1 MRKKAMKLIS
11 VMLAIFMAFAAV
23 PLSGLAGIDLP
34 IFRASAVEETETE
47 ISGKLGTKLTWS
59 IDKASKT
66 LTIDNKGQMISFST
80 TEAPWKNYK
89 SYFDAVVINDGC
101 ANVGAGA
108 FSGCENIVSVDLPSS
123 ISTIDDSAFYC
134 CGLKTIE
141 IPYGVTSIEVSS
153 FYGCRQLTTVDL
165 PESVK
170 TIGYDAFGGCSSLE
184 RVVIPDS
191 VTNMDNSVFSGCTAL
206 SEVSMG
212 SGITTIWNNAFAG
225 CTNLS
230 TIIIPYNCTRIRGS
244 AFAGCSNLSKI
255 YIYNKGCSIDQDA
268 IPITA
273 TIYGF
278 TGSSAESFATKYGY
292 NFVSIDTPCEHEY
305 SNDCD
310 NSCNKCGEIRD
321 AAHSFGGWTV
331 EREATCSQT
340 GLQIRTCSVCG
351 AVEREALPLIDH
363 TDANDDGICD
373 ICKKQFAL
381 RYPKN
386 GVCGPKLTW
395 TLDDDGVLTIEG
407 TGEMYDFYNGD
418 SILVSDDLRNPIETS
433 TRSYT
438 ESDDALGP
446 NVPGPTAPWPN
457 EPSTKSDTTNGDSSE
472 TSRPDSDFI
481 YTRTPNV
488 ITHPYYSDYD
498 NTNQQESTT
507 VRQREEE
514 TTAPRPES
522 TTAPARLRAAA
533 KRDYSVD
540 ETKYVADVTEPTI
553 APDGYVCVFRWNLHF
568 DDIKKVVIGDGVTNI
583 SVAAFKNCKQ
593 LSEVKIADS
602 VKYIGQEA
610 FYGCSSL
617 KEISIPKNVESI
629 GYRAFG
635 SCELLSTLDYDAV
648 NGLCGYYWDDNVNWF
663 DNNTVIKTLYIG
675 SDVKKIPKIKSIQ
688 TAIFKDGVTKIP
700 NGAFYGFV
708 KLTTVSL
715 PETLTEIGVQAFYNC
730 KSIRE
735 ITIPAGVAYIDYNAF
750 ENCDSLEVLNFN
762 AFNCAYYRRYGQDN
776 VFCNSP
782 VKTLNVGNAVNTL
795 PHIAT
800 LEKVTF
806 AEGTAKVPDDLF
818 ESCSNL
824 VTVNLPSTIT
834 EIGSGAF
841 ANCIS
846 LTNIAIPK
854 DVNYIGNGAFSNCSA
869 LTNVDI
875 PTALTE
881 IGERAFEGCTSL
893 ENINIPT
900 NVTKICDMAF
910 RGCSAVKEL
919 AIPERVTYVGYEA
932 FGNCSSLATVNFNAE
947 NCSKIYKNAFMGCP
961 VEMLNIGKVYG
972 AIPRIV
978 TIKTVT
984 FADGAVK
991 VPDDAFSHCADLTAI
1006 NLPDSIESIGAHSFE
1021 YCERL
1026 QTIDL
1031 PKDLEV
1037 IGEKAFFACYNLR
1050 NAKLPS
1056 SLTRIE
1062 NGVFDNCTSLSDIAI
1077 PNSVEYIG
1085 DYAFYGCVAAPSV
1098 NIPAKVSY
1106 IGNGAFGSCNAL
1118 KSVSFDPSA
1127 KIDTIGAYTFGLCP
1141 NIETMIL
1148 PQSVKNIKWR
1158 AFYKCSGLKEINLSS
1173 VETIQEDAFLGCSS
1187 LTELTIPASVKS
1199 IGAAAFDGC
1208 SSVEVINYNAEDCEN
1223 SSSSYNMF
1231 ANCTAVKTV
1240 NIGSTVKSIP
1250 AYTFSGCSNLE
1261 RAYFPDIA
1269 VQIDPLAFFGCG
1281 NVAIVCLNGS
1291 YANVYAIQN
1300 GIKYILEDGVND
1312 TAFEIRN
1319 GMLLGYSGS
1328 AQNIVLPSDLNSVGI
1343 GAFDGNSVV
1352 RSIEIPYNISKIY
1365 SNAFANCPNLE
1376 QVIIPFTATDI
1387 SSSAFNGTNAVIYCY
1402 YNSYAYK
1409 FAMANNIKCELITVT
1424 LSENSVSTFAGGAAA
1439 VKAVPSV
1446 TVASGI
1452 PLVWRSADPTVAD
1465 VDSKGNIVGKS
1476 EGNTT
1481 VGVYS
1486 LGGNLLAECKVSVSK
1501 RIDLKFATPSTTTV
1515 KYGEKLILHIDTSTL
1530 PEGTTVEWSVSG
1542 SNAFRLSDEN
1552 AVCTLH
1558 RSCVTCAVESIAKGS
1573 ATITAKVVDNNGNPV
1588 KDANG
1593 NEITASQSLT
1603 SKAGFFQKL
1612 VAFFKK
1618 LFGSNM
1624 VIPSSLNKLIK

>member
-1 MRKKAMKLIS
+1 MRKKALKLIS

-47 ISGKLGTKLTWS
+47 ISGKLGTKLAWS

-66 LTIDNKGQMISFST
+66 LTIDNKGQMISFSA

-89 SYFDAVVINDGC
+89 SYFDAVVINEGC
-101 ANVGAGA
+101 ANVGAWA
-108 FSGCENIVSVDLPSS
+108 FSGCENIVSMDLPSS
-123 ISTIDDSAFYC
+123 ISTIDDRAFRG
-134 CGLKTIE
+134 CGLKNIE
-141 IPYGVTSIEVSS
+141 IPYGVTSIGLCS
-153 FYGCRQLTTVDL
+153 FEGCRQLTTIEL
-165 PESVK
+165 
-170 TIGYDAFGGCSSLE
+170 
-184 RVVIPDS
+184 PDS
-191 VTNMDNSVFSGCTAL
+191 VTYLDGYAFQGCTAL
-206 SEVSMG
+206 SGVSLG
-212 SGITTIWNNAFAG
+212 SGITSITINVFEG

-230 TIIIPYNCTRIRGS
+230 TISIPYNCTQILDS
-244 AFAGCSNLSKI
+244 AFSGCSNLSQI
-255 YIYNKGCSIDQDA
+255 YIYNKSCFIDQDA

-278 TGSSAESFATKYGY
+278 TGSTAEDFATKYGY

-321 AAHSFGGWTV
+321 AAHNFGGWTV

-351 AVEREALPLIDH
+351 AIEREALPLIDH

-373 ICKKQFAL
+373 ICRKQFAL
-381 RYPKN
+381 RYPKK

-407 TGEMYDFYNGD
+407 TGEMYDFYYGD
-418 SILVSDDLRNPIETS
+418 SVLVPDDLRNPIT
-433 TRSYT
+433 TADRNYT
-438 ESDDALGP
+438 NSDDDVTGP
-446 NVPGPTAPWPN
+446 TETLKRSDDDMPGPTDSRPT
-457 EPSTKSDTTNGDSSE
+457 EPRTKIDTTNGDTSK
-472 TSRPDSDFI
+472 TSRPDSDYI

-488 ITHPYYSDYD
+488 ITHPYYDS
-498 NTNQQESTT
+498 TTQHESTT
-507 VRQREEE
+507 IRQREEE

-540 ETKYVADVTEPTI
+540 ETNYVADVTEPIIT
-553 APDGYVCVFRWNLHF
+553 PDGYICVFRWNLHF
-568 DDIKKVVIGDGVTNI
+568 DDIKKVVIGEGVTNI
-583 SVAAFKNCKQ
+583 SVAAFKDCKQ

-617 KEISIPKNVESI
+617 KKISISKNVESI

-635 SCELLSTLDYDAV
+635 SCELLSTFDYDAV
-648 NGLCGYYWDDNVNWF
+648 NCPCGYYWDDTVDWF
-663 DNNTVIKTLYIG
+663 DKNTVIKTLYIG
-675 SDVKKIPKIKSIQ
+675 SDVKDVPKIRSIQ
-688 TAIFKDGVTKIP
+688 TVIFKEGVTEIP
-700 NGAFYGFV
+700 DGAFSGSNE
-708 KLTTVSL
+708 LTAVGL
-715 PETLTEIGVQAFYNC
+715 PETLTKIG
-730 KSIRE
+730 
-735 ITIPAGVAYIDYNAF
+735 
-750 ENCDSLEVLNFN
+750 
-762 AFNCAYYRRYGQDN
+762 
-776 VFCNSP
+776 
-782 VKTLNVGNAVNTL
+782 
-795 PHIAT
+795 
-800 LEKVTF
+800 
-806 AEGTAKVPDDLF
+806 
-818 ESCSNL
+818 
-824 VTVNLPSTIT
+824 
-834 EIGSGAF
+834 GS
-841 ANCIS
+841 
-846 LTNIAIPK
+846 
-854 DVNYIGNGAFSNCSA
+854 
-869 LTNVDI
+869 
-875 PTALTE
+875 
-881 IGERAFEGCTSL
+881 AFEGCTSL
-893 ENINIPT
+893 ESISIPT

-910 RGCSAVKEL
+910 KECRAVKEL
-919 AIPERVTYVGYEA
+919 TIPERVTYVGYEA
-932 FGNCSSLATVNFNAE
+932 FGSCSSLATVNFNAE
-947 NCSKIYKNAFMGCP
+947 NCSKVYKNAFIGCP
-961 VEMLNIGKVYG
+961 VEVLNIGKVYG
-972 AIPRIV
+972 AIPRII

-991 VPDDAFSHCADLTAI
+991 VPDDAFSHCADLTTV
-1006 NLPDSIESIGAHSFE
+1006 NLPDSIKNIGAHSFE

-1026 QTIDL
+1026 QSIDL

-1050 NAKLPS
+1050 NAQLPS

-1062 NGVFDNCTSLSDIAI
+1062 NGVFDNCTSLSDIVI

-1085 DYAFYGCVAAPSV
+1085 DYAFYGCVTAPSV

-1118 KSVSFDPSA
+1118 KSVSFDPSV
-1127 KIDTIGAYTFGLCP
+1127 KIDTIGAYTFGLCT

-1148 PQSVKNIKWR
+1148 PQSVKTIKWR
-1158 AFYKCSGLKEINLSS
+1158 AFYNCSSLKEINLSS
-1173 VETIQEDAFLGCSS
+1173 AETIQGGAFLGCSS

-1199 IGAAAFDGC
+1199 IGYGAFDGC
-1208 SSVEVINYNAEDCEN
+1208 SSVEVINYNAEDCEISN
-1223 SSSSYNMF
+1223 YF
-1231 ANCTAVKTV
+1231 IFDNCTAVKTV

-1281 NVAIVCLNGS
+1281 NVEIVCPNGS

-1376 QVIIPFTATDI
+1376 QVIIPFTVTDI

-1501 RIDLKFATPSTTTV
+1501 RIDLKFATPSTATV

-1558 RSCVTCAVESIAKGS
+1558 RSCMTCGVESIAKGS
-1573 ATITAKVVDNNGNPV
+1573 ATITARVVDKNGNAV

-1593 NEITASQSLT
+1593 NEITASQQLT

-1624 VIPSSLNKLIK
+1624 VIPFSLNKLIK

>member
-1 MRKKAMKLIS
+1 MRKKAMKLLS

-47 ISGKLGTKLTWS
+47 ISGKLGTKLAWS

-123 ISTIDDSAFYC
+123 ISTIDDSAFYG

-141 IPYGVTSIEVSS
+141 IPYGVKTINSSS
-153 FYGCRQLTTVDL
+153 FSFCRNLETVKLAYGVT
-165 PESVK
+165 
-170 TIGYDAFGGCSSLE
+170 TIGSYAFEYCINLININ
-184 RVVIPDS
+184 IPDS
-191 VTNMDNSVFSGCTAL
+191 VEVLGSAAFRNCIRLENIKISDSVGHLGSYTFADCVSL
-206 SEVSMG
+206 SNVLLG
-212 SGITTIWNNAFAG
+212 SRIKTIGNNAFAG
-225 CTNLS
+225 CKNLS
-230 TIIIPYNCTRIRGS
+230 VISMPYFCGKISMS
-244 AFAGCSNLSKI
+244 AFAGCSNLSQV

-278 TGSSAESFATKYGY
+278 TGSTAEDFATQYGY

-351 AVEREALPLIDH
+351 TVEREALPLIDH

-407 TGEMYDFYNGD
+407 TGEMYDFYEGD
-418 SILVSDDLRNPIETS
+418 SIFVFDGTQS
-433 TRSYT
+433 
-438 ESDDALGP
+438 P
-446 NVPGPTAPWPN
+446 NTTTTAPGI
-457 EPSTKSDTTNGDSSE
+457 STVTKSDDPDIRPTENTTNTDVS
-472 TSRPDSDFI
+472 
-481 YTRTPNV
+481 V
-488 ITHPYYSDYD
+488 THPGRPSFDW
-498 NTNQQESTT
+498 
-507 VRQREEE
+507 EE
-514 TTAPRPES
+514 TTTVYKE
-522 TTAPARLRAAA
+522 
-533 KRDYSVD
+533 
-540 ETKYVADVTEPTI
+540 DVTRPYASSYKMSQKAPSKMAYGADIAYSEPITNTTMANI
-553 APDGYVCVFRWNLHF
+553 APDGSIKIFRWNLHF
-568 DDIKKVVIGDGVTNI
+568 DEIKKVIIKEGVTGI
-583 SVAAFKNCKQ
+583 SDRAFKSCKQ

-602 VKYIGQEA
+602 VRNIGQEA

-635 SCELLSTLDYDAV
+635 SCELLSTFDYDAANCSHEV
-648 NGLCGYYWDDNVNWF
+648 YWF
-663 DNNTVIKTLYIG
+663 DDNTVIKTLYIG
-675 SDVKKIPKIKSIQ
+675 SDVKEIPKIRSIQ
-688 TAIFKDGVTKIP
+688 TVIFKEGITEIP
-700 NGAFYGFV
+700 REAFSGFAE
-708 KLTTVSL
+708 LTAVML
-715 PETLTEIGVQAFYNC
+715 PETLTRIGNEAFNNC

-735 ITIPAGVAYIDYNAF
+735 ITIPT
-750 ENCDSLEVLNFN
+750 EV
-762 AFNCAYYRRYGQDN
+762 
-776 VFCNSP
+776 
-782 VKTLNVGNAVNTL
+782 
-795 PHIAT
+795 I
-800 LEKVTF
+800 
-806 AEGTAKVPDDLF
+806 
-818 ESCSNL
+818 
-824 VTVNLPSTIT
+824 
-834 EIGSGAF
+834 
-841 ANCIS
+841 
-846 LTNIAIPK
+846 
-854 DVNYIGNGAFSNCSA
+854 YIGW
-869 LTNVDI
+869 
-875 PTALTE
+875 
-881 IGERAFEGCTSL
+881 RAFGYCTSL
-893 ENINIPT
+893 E
-900 NVTKICDMAF
+900 V
-910 RGCSAVKEL
+910 
-919 AIPERVTYVGYEA
+919 
-932 FGNCSSLATVNFNAE
+932 VNFNSVNCGELSYSCFEDSPVKKINVGIGVNILPRLLTVE
-947 NCSKIYKNAFMGCP
+947 N
-961 VEMLNIGKVYG
+961 
-972 AIPRIV
+972 
-978 TIKTVT
+978 VT
-984 FADGAVK
+984 FANGAVK
-991 VPDDAFSHCADLTAI
+991 VPDNAFSHCAKLTTVT
-1006 NLPDSIESIGAHSFE
+1006 LPDSIETIGSHAFE
-1021 YCERL
+1021 YCEKL
-1026 QTIDL
+1026 QNIEL
-1031 PKDLEV
+1031 PQKLKIV
-1037 IGEKAFFACYNLR
+1037 GPAAFFACYNLR
-1050 NAKLPS
+1050 GAELPS
-1056 SLTRIE
+1056 SVIRIE
-1062 NGVFDNCTSLSDIAI
+1062 EGAFDNCTSLPNISI
-1077 PNSVEYIG
+1077 PNSVEHIG
-1085 DYAFYGCVAAPSV
+1085 RYAFYGCVTAPEV
-1098 NIPAKVSY
+1098 VIPSNVKY
-1106 IGNGAFGSCNAL
+1106 IGFAAFGSCTAL
-1118 KSVSFDPSA
+1118 KEA
-1127 KIDTIGAYTFGLCP
+1127 TFNATNCDNNG
-1141 NIETMIL
+1141 NDI
-1148 PQSVKNIKWR
+1148 
-1158 AFYKCSGLKEINLSS
+1158 FYNSINLSS
-1173 VETIQEDAFLGCSS
+1173 IKIGSNVTVIPDEFVRGKTNITEVTISDSVKTIGYAAFSGTALTEIAVPESVETIGEQAFANISTLRKINFNAVDAQCKDNVFRYSGADGIDVVFGDSVERVPNRIFYNHNDGPIDPLKINTVHFGSNTKEIGEHAFFDCSSLKELDLPKSVEKISNKAFSGCNSLKELDLSLIKEIGDFAFAGCSGLQELDLASVNEIGCSAFARCSS
-1187 LTELTIPASVKS
+1187 LTELEIPQGVKRINSQAFMDCKS
-1199 IGAAAFDGC
+1199 IET
-1208 SSVEVINYNAEDCEN
+1208 VNYNAEDCEISN
-1223 SSSSYNMF
+1223 YYIF

-1281 NVAIVCLNGS
+1281 NVAIVCPNGS

-1376 QVIIPFTATDI
+1376 QVIIPFTVTDI

-1424 LSENSVSTFAGGAAA
+1424 LSENSVSTFAGGATA

-1573 ATITAKVVDNNGNPV
+1573 ATITAKVVDKNGNAV

-1593 NEITASQSLT
+1593 NEISASQQLT

-1624 VIPSSLNKLIK
+1624 IIPYALEWIIK

>member
-1 MRKKAMKLIS
+1 MRKKAMKLLS

-34 IFRASAVEETETE
+34 IFRASAVEGTETE

-101 ANVGAGA
+101 ANVGAWA

-123 ISTIDDSAFYC
+123 ISTIDESAFYG
-134 CGLKTIE
+134 CGIKKIE
-141 IPYGVTSIEVSS
+141 IPYGVTSIGYRS
-153 FYGCRQLTTVDL
+153 FLGCRQLTNIEL
-165 PESVK
+165 PESVC
-170 TIGYDAFGGCSSLE
+170 TIMDSAFESGSSLE

-191 VTNMDNSVFSGCTAL
+191 VTNMGSSVFSRCTAL
-206 SEVSMG
+206 SEVSLG
-212 SGITTIWNNAFAG
+212 SGLSTIGYSVFKN
-225 CTNLS
+225 CTNLT
-230 TIIIPYNCTRIRGS
+230 TINIPSNCKQVDNF
-244 AFAGCSNLSKI
+244 AFAGCSNLSQV

-273 TIYGF
+273 TINGF
-278 TGSSAESFATKYGY
+278 TGSSAESFATQYGY
-292 NFVSIDTPCEHEY
+292 NFVSIDVPCEHEY

-363 TDANDDGICD
+363 ADANDDGICD

-381 RYPKN
+381 RYPKK

-418 SILVSDDLRNPIETS
+418 SILVPDGTQSPNTTTTAPGISTVTRSDDPDIRP
-433 TRSYT
+433 T
-438 ESDDALGP
+438 E
-446 NVPGPTAPWPN
+446 N
-457 EPSTKSDTTNGDSSE
+457 TTNTDVS
-472 TSRPDSDFI
+472 
-481 YTRTPNV
+481 V
-488 ITHPYYSDYD
+488 THPGRPSFDW
-498 NTNQQESTT
+498 
-507 VRQREEE
+507 EE
-514 TTAPRPES
+514 TTTVYKE
-522 TTAPARLRAAA
+522 
-533 KRDYSVD
+533 
-540 ETKYVADVTEPTI
+540 DVTRPYASSYKMSQKVPSKMAYGADIAYSEPIANTTSANI
-553 APDGYVCVFRWNLHF
+553 APDGSIKIFRWNLHF
-568 DDIKKVVIGDGVTNI
+568 DEIKKVIIKEGVTGI
-583 SVAAFKNCKQ
+583 SDRAFKSCKQ
-593 LSEVKIADS
+593 LSEVKITDS
-602 VKYIGQEA
+602 VRNIGQEA

-635 SCELLSTLDYDAV
+635 SCELLSTFDYDAANCSHEV
-648 NGLCGYYWDDNVNWF
+648 YWF
-663 DNNTVIKTLYIG
+663 DDNTVIKTLYIG
-675 SDVKKIPKIKSIQ
+675 SDVKEIPKIRSIQ
-688 TAIFKDGVTKIP
+688 TVIFKEGVTEIP
-700 NGAFYGFV
+700 REAFSGFAE
-708 KLTTVSL
+708 LTAVRL
-715 PETLTEIGVQAFYNC
+715 PETLTRIGNEAFNNC

-735 ITIPAGVAYIDYNAF
+735 ITIPTGVI
-750 ENCDSLEVLNFN
+750 
-762 AFNCAYYRRYGQDN
+762 
-776 VFCNSP
+776 
-782 VKTLNVGNAVNTL
+782 
-795 PHIAT
+795 
-800 LEKVTF
+800 
-806 AEGTAKVPDDLF
+806 
-818 ESCSNL
+818 
-824 VTVNLPSTIT
+824 
-834 EIGSGAF
+834 
-841 ANCIS
+841 
-846 LTNIAIPK
+846 
-854 DVNYIGNGAFSNCSA
+854 YIGW
-869 LTNVDI
+869 
-875 PTALTE
+875 
-881 IGERAFEGCTSL
+881 RAFGYCTSL
-893 ENINIPT
+893 E
-900 NVTKICDMAF
+900 V
-910 RGCSAVKEL
+910 
-919 AIPERVTYVGYEA
+919 
-932 FGNCSSLATVNFNAE
+932 VNFNSVNCGELSYSCFEDSPVKKINVGIGVNILPRLLTVE
-947 NCSKIYKNAFMGCP
+947 N
-961 VEMLNIGKVYG
+961 
-972 AIPRIV
+972 
-978 TIKTVT
+978 VT
-984 FADGAVK
+984 FANGAVK
-991 VPDDAFSHCADLTAI
+991 VPDNAFSHCAKLTTVT
-1006 NLPDSIESIGAHSFE
+1006 LPDSIETIGSHAFE
-1021 YCERL
+1021 YCEKL
-1026 QTIDL
+1026 QNIEL
-1031 PKDLEV
+1031 PQKLKIV
-1037 IGEKAFFACYNLR
+1037 GPAAFFACYNLR
-1050 NAKLPS
+1050 GAELPS
-1056 SLTRIE
+1056 SVIRIE
-1062 NGVFDNCTSLSDIAI
+1062 EGAFDNCTSLPNISI
-1077 PNSVEYIG
+1077 PNSVEHIG
-1085 DYAFYGCVAAPSV
+1085 RYAFYGCVTAPEV
-1098 NIPAKVSY
+1098 VIPTNVKY
-1106 IGNGAFGSCNAL
+1106 IGFAAFGSCTAL
-1118 KSVSFDPSA
+1118 KEA
-1127 KIDTIGAYTFGLCP
+1127 TFNATNCDNNG
-1141 NIETMIL
+1141 NDI
-1148 PQSVKNIKWR
+1148 
-1158 AFYKCSGLKEINLSS
+1158 FYNSINLSS
-1173 VETIQEDAFLGCSS
+1173 IKIGSNVTVIPDEFVRGKTNITEVTISDSVKTIGYAAFSGTALTEIAVPESVETIGEQAFANISTLRKINFNAVDAQCKDNVFRYSGADGIDVVFGDSVERVPNRIFYNHKDGPIDPLKINTVHFGSNTKEIGEYAFFDCSSLKELDLPKSVEKISNEAFSGCNSLKELDLGSVKEIGNFAFDGCSGLQKLDLASVNEIERRAFEGCSS

-1199 IGAAAFDGC
+1199 IGYGAFDGC
-1208 SSVEVINYNAEDCEN
+1208 SSVKVINYNAEDCEN

-1281 NVAIVCLNGS
+1281 NVAIVCPNGS

-1573 ATITAKVVDNNGNPV
+1573 ATITAKVVDKNGNAV

-1593 NEITASQSLT
+1593 NEITASQQLT

>member
-1 MRKKAMKLIS
+1 MRKKAMKLLS

-66 LTIDNKGQMISFST
+66 LTINNKGQMISFST

-101 ANVGAGA
+101 ANVGAWA
-108 FSGCENIVSVDLPSS
+108 FNGCKNIVSVDLPSS
-123 ISTIDDSAFYC
+123 ISTIDESAFYG
-134 CGLKTIE
+134 CGIKKIE
-141 IPYGVTSIEVSS
+141 IPYGVTSIGYRS
-153 FYGCRQLTTVDL
+153 FLGCRQLTTIEL
-165 PESVK
+165 PESVC
-170 TIGYDAFGGCSSLE
+170 TIMDSAFESCSSLE

-191 VTNMDNSVFSGCTAL
+191 VINMGDYAFQGCTAL
-206 SEVSMG
+206 SEVSLG
-212 SGITTIWNNAFAG
+212 SGLSTIGYSVFKN
-225 CTNLS
+225 CTNLT
-230 TIIIPYNCTRIRGS
+230 TINIPSNCKQVDNF
-244 AFAGCSNLSKI
+244 AFAGCSNLSQV
-255 YIYNKGCSIDQDA
+255 YIYNKGCYIDQDA

-273 TIYGF
+273 AIYGF
-278 TGSSAESFATKYGY
+278 TGSTAEDFATQYGY
-292 NFVSIDTPCEHEY
+292 NFVSIDMPCEHEY

-418 SILVSDDLRNPIETS
+418 SIRVPDDLRNPIETS

-438 ESDDALGP
+438 ENDD
-446 NVPGPTAPWPN
+446 VPGPTAPWPN

-498 NTNQQESTT
+498 NTIQQESTT

-602 VKYIGQEA
+602 VRNIGQEA

-715 PETLTEIGVQAFYNC
+715 PETLTEIGVRAFYNC

-735 ITIPAGVAYIDYNAF
+735 ITIPARVTYIDYNAF
-750 ENCDSLEVLNFN
+750 ENCESLEVLNFN
-762 AFNCAYYRRYGQDN
+762 AFNCDYYRRYGQDN

-834 EIGSGAF
+834 QIGSGAF

-869 LTNVDI
+869 LTNIDI
-875 PTALTE
+875 PVALTE
-881 IGERAFEGCTSL
+881 ICESAFEGCTSL
-893 ENINIPT
+893 ESISIPT

-910 RGCSAVKEL
+910 KECRAVKEL
-919 AIPERVTYVGYEA
+919 TIPERVTYVGYEA
-932 FGNCSSLATVNFNAE
+932 FGSCSSLATVNFNAE
-947 NCSKIYKNAFMGCP
+947 NCSKVYKNAFIGCP
-961 VEMLNIGKVYG
+961 VEVLNIGKVYG
-972 AIPRIV
+972 AIPRII

-991 VPDDAFSHCADLTAI
+991 VPDDAFSHCADLTTV
-1006 NLPDSIESIGAHSFE
+1006 NLPDSIKNIGAHSFE

-1026 QTIDL
+1026 QSIDL

-1050 NAKLPS
+1050 NAQLPS

-1062 NGVFDNCTSLSDIAI
+1062 NGVFDNCTSLSDIVI

-1085 DYAFYGCVAAPSV
+1085 DYAFYGCVTAPSV

-1118 KSVSFDPSA
+1118 KSVSFDTSV
-1127 KIDTIGAYTFGLCP
+1127 KIDTIGAYTFGLCT

-1148 PQSVKNIKWR
+1148 PQSVKTIKWR
-1158 AFYKCSGLKEINLSS
+1158 AFYNCSSLKEINLSS
-1173 VETIQEDAFLGCSS
+1173 AETIQGGAFLGCSS
-1187 LTELTIPASVKS
+1187 LTELTIPASVKR
-1199 IGAAAFDGC
+1199 IGYGAFDGC
-1208 SSVEVINYNAEDCEN
+1208 SSVEVINYNAEDCEISN
-1223 SSSSYNMF
+1223 YYIF

-1281 NVAIVCLNGS
+1281 NVAIVCPNGS

-1409 FAMANNIKCELITVT
+1409 FAMENNIKCELITVT

-1573 ATITAKVVDNNGNPV
+1573 ATIAAKVVDKNGNAV

-1593 NEITASQSLT
+1593 NEITASQQLT

-1612 VAFFKK
+1612 AAFFKK

>member
-1 MRKKAMKLIS
+1 MKLLS

-47 ISGKLGTKLTWS
+47 ISGKLGTKLAWS

-66 LTIDNKGQMISFST
+66 LTINNKGQMISFST

-89 SYFDAVVINDGC
+89 SYFDAVVINEGC

-123 ISTIDDSAFYC
+123 IRTIDGNAFSN
-134 CGLKTIE
+134 CGIKKLK
-141 IPYGVTSIEVSS
+141 IPYGVTSIEDSS
-153 FYGCRQLTTVDL
+153 FYGCRQFTTVDL

-170 TIGYDAFGGCSSLE
+170 TIGYSAFESCSSLE

-191 VTNMDNSVFSGCTAL
+191 VTNMGSFAFQWCTAL
-206 SEVSMG
+206 SEVSLG
-212 SGITTIWNNAFAG
+212 SGITAIWYGVFKN
-225 CTNLS
+225 CTNLT
-230 TIIIPYNCTRIRGS
+230 TINIPSNCKQVDNF
-244 AFAGCSNLSKI
+244 AFAGCSNLSQV

-273 TIYGF
+273 AIYGF
-278 TGSSAESFATKYGY
+278 TGSTAEDFATKYGY
-292 NFVSIDTPCEHEY
+292 NFVSIDVPCEHEY

-395 TLDDDGVLTIEG
+395 ALDDDGVLTIEG

-418 SILVSDDLRNPIETS
+418 SILVSDDLRNPIEMS

-540 ETKYVADVTEPTI
+540 ETKYVADVKEPTI

-568 DDIKKVVIGDGVTNI
+568 DDIKKVVIGEGVTNI
-583 SVAAFKNCKQ
+583 SVAAFKDCKQ

-602 VKYIGQEA
+602 VRNIGQEA

-715 PETLTEIGVQAFYNC
+715 PETLTEIGVRAFYNC

-750 ENCDSLEVLNFN
+750 ENCESLEVLNFN
-762 AFNCAYYRRYGQDN
+762 AFNCDYYRRYGQDN

-834 EIGSGAF
+834 QIGSGAF

-869 LTNVDI
+869 LTNIDI
-875 PTALTE
+875 PVALTE
-881 IGERAFEGCTSL
+881 ICESAFEGCTSL
-893 ENINIPT
+893 ESISIPT

-910 RGCSAVKEL
+910 KECRAVKEL
-919 AIPERVTYVGYEA
+919 TIPERVTYVGYEA
-932 FGNCSSLATVNFNAE
+932 FGSCSSLATVNFNAE
-947 NCSKIYKNAFMGCP
+947 NCSKVYKNAFIGCP
-961 VEMLNIGKVYG
+961 VEVLNIGKVYG
-972 AIPRIV
+972 AIPRII

-991 VPDDAFSHCADLTAI
+991 VPDDAFSHCADLTTV
-1006 NLPDSIESIGAHSFE
+1006 NLPDSIKNIGAHSFE

-1026 QTIDL
+1026 QSIDL

-1050 NAKLPS
+1050 NAQLPS

-1062 NGVFDNCTSLSDIAI
+1062 NGVFDNCTSLSDIVI

-1085 DYAFYGCVAAPSV
+1085 DYAFYGCVTAPSV

-1118 KSVSFDPSA
+1118 KSVSFDTSV
-1127 KIDTIGAYTFGLCP
+1127 KIDTIGAYTFCLCT

-1148 PQSVKNIKWR
+1148 PQSVKTIKWR
-1158 AFYKCSGLKEINLSS
+1158 AFYNCSSLKEINLSS
-1173 VETIQEDAFLGCSS
+1173 AETIQGGAFLGCSS
-1187 LTELTIPASVKS
+1187 LTELTIPASVKR
-1199 IGAAAFDGC
+1199 IGYGAFDGC
-1208 SSVEVINYNAEDCEN
+1208 SSVEVINYNAEDCEISN
-1223 SSSSYNMF
+1223 YYIF

-1281 NVAIVCLNGS
+1281 NVAIVCPNGS

-1501 RIDLKFATPSTTTV
+1501 RIDLKFATPSTATV

-1558 RSCVTCAVESIAKGS
+1558 RSCVTCAAESIAKGS
-1573 ATITAKVVDNNGNPV
+1573 ATITARVVDKNGNAV
-1588 KDANG
+1588 TDANG
-1593 NEITASQSLT
+1593 NEITASQKLT

-1612 VAFFKK
+1612 AAFFKK

>member
-1 MRKKAMKLIS
+1 MRKKALKLIS
-11 VMLAIFMAFAAV
+11 VMLAIFMVFAAV

-89 SYFDAVVINDGC
+89 SYFDAVVINEGC
-101 ANVGAGA
+101 ANVGGGA

-123 ISTIDDSAFYC
+123 INTIDRSAFSG
-134 CGLKTIE
+134 CGIKKAE
-141 IPYGVTSIEVSS
+141 IPYGVTSIEEFS
-153 FYGCRQLTTVDL
+153 FEGCEQLTTIEL
-165 PESVK
+165 PDSVK
-170 TIGYDAFGGCSSLE
+170 VIGYNAFGGCSSLE

-191 VTNMDNSVFSGCTAL
+191 VTNMDSSVFSWCTAL
-206 SEVSMG
+206 SEVSLG

-230 TIIIPYNCTRIRGS
+230 IISIPYNCTQIWGS

-255 YIYNKGCSIDQDA
+255 YIYNKGCSINQDA

-278 TGSSAESFATKYGY
+278 TGSTTEDFATQYGY
-292 NFVSIDTPCEHEY
+292 NFVSIDVPCEHEY

-321 AAHSFGGWTV
+321 AAHSFGEWTV

-351 AVEREALPLIDH
+351 AIEREALPLIDH

-438 ESDDALGP
+438 ESDD
-446 NVPGPTAPWPN
+446 VPGPTAPWPN
-457 EPSTKSDTTNGDSSE
+457 ESSTRSDTTKGDASE
-472 TSRPDSDFI
+472 TSRPDSDYI
-481 YTRTPNV
+481 YTRTPHV

-498 NTNQQESTT
+498 NSNQQESTT

-533 KRDYSVD
+533 KRDYSAD
-540 ETKYVADVTEPTI
+540 ETKYVADVTETRV
-553 APDGYVCVFRWNLHF
+553 APDGYIRVFRWNLHF
-568 DDIKKVVIGDGVTNI
+568 DDIKKVVIGEGVTNI
-583 SVAAFKNCKQ
+583 SVAAFKDCQQ

-648 NGLCGYYWDDNVNWF
+648 NCPCGYYWDDNVNWF

-675 SDVKKIPKIKSIQ
+675 SNVKKIPKIKSIQ

-735 ITIPAGVAYIDYNAF
+735 ITIPARVTYIDYNAF
-750 ENCDSLEVLNFN
+750 ENCESLEVLNFN

-800 LEKVTF
+800 LERVTF
-806 AEGTAKVPDDLF
+806 AEGTAKVPNDLF

-824 VTVNLPSTIT
+824 FTVNLPSTIT

-893 ENINIPT
+893 ESISIPT

-919 AIPERVTYVGYEA
+919 TIPERVTYVGYKA
-932 FGNCSSLATVNFNAE
+932 FGSCSSLATVNFNAE
-947 NCSKIYKNAFMGCP
+947 NCSKVYKNAFMGCP
-961 VEMLNIGKVYG
+961 VEVLNIGKVYG
-972 AIPRIV
+972 AIPRII

-991 VPDDAFSHCADLTAI
+991 VPDDAFSRCADLTDV
-1006 NLPDSIESIGAHSFE
+1006 NLPDSIKSIGAHSFE

-1026 QTIDL
+1026 QSIYL

-1085 DYAFYGCVAAPSV
+1085 DYAFYGCVTAPSV

-1106 IGNGAFGSCNAL
+1106 IGNGAFGSCNAI
-1118 KSVSFDPSA
+1118 KSVSFDPSV
-1127 KIDTIGAYTFGLCP
+1127 KIDTIGAYTFGLCT

-1148 PQSVKNIKWR
+1148 PQSVKTIKSR
-1158 AFYKCSGLKEINLSS
+1158 AFYNCSSLKEINLSS
-1173 VETIQEDAFLGCSS
+1173 AETIQGGAFLGCSS

-1199 IGAAAFDGC
+1199 IGYGAFDGC
-1208 SSVEVINYNAEDCEN
+1208 SSVEVINYNAEDCEISN
-1223 SSSSYNMF
+1223 YYIF

-1240 NIGSTVKSIP
+1240 NIGSTVRSIP

-1281 NVAIVCLNGS
+1281 NVAIVCPNGS

-1376 QVIIPFTATDI
+1376 QVIIPFTVTDI

-1409 FAMANNIKCELITVT
+1409 FAMENNIKCELITVT

-1501 RIDLKFATPSTTTV
+1501 RIDFKFATPSTATV

-1530 PEGTTVEWSVSG
+1530 PEGTAVEWSISD
-1542 SNAFRLSDEN
+1542 SNAFRLSDES
-1552 AVCTLH
+1552 AACTLH
-1558 RSCVTCAVESIAKGS
+1558 QSCVTCTVESIAKGS
-1573 ATITAKVVDNNGNPV
+1573 ATITAKVVDKNGNAV

-1593 NEITASQSLT
+1593 NEIAASQQLT

>member
-1 MRKKAMKLIS
+1 MRKKAMKLLS

-101 ANVGAGA
+101 ANVGAWA

-123 ISTIDDSAFYC
+123 ISTIDESAFYG
-134 CGLKTIE
+134 CGIKKIE
-141 IPYGVTSIEVSS
+141 IPYGVTSIGYRS
-153 FYGCRQLTTVDL
+153 FLGCRQLTNIEL
-165 PESVK
+165 PESVC
-170 TIGYDAFGGCSSLE
+170 TIMDSAFESGSSLE

-191 VTNMDNSVFSGCTAL
+191 VTNMGSSVFSRCTAL
-206 SEVSMG
+206 SEVSLG
-212 SGITTIWNNAFAG
+212 SGLSTIGYSVFKN
-225 CTNLS
+225 CTNLT
-230 TIIIPYNCTRIRGS
+230 TINIPSNCKQVDNF
-244 AFAGCSNLSKI
+244 AFAGCSNLSQV

-273 TIYGF
+273 TINGF
-278 TGSSAESFATKYGY
+278 TGSSAESFATQYGY
-292 NFVSIDTPCEHEY
+292 NFVSIDVPCEHEY

-363 TDANDDGICD
+363 ADANDDGICD

-381 RYPKN
+381 RYPKK

-418 SILVSDDLRNPIETS
+418 SILVPDGTQSPNTTTTAPGISTVTRSDDPDIRP
-433 TRSYT
+433 T
-438 ESDDALGP
+438 E
-446 NVPGPTAPWPN
+446 N
-457 EPSTKSDTTNGDSSE
+457 TTNTDVS
-472 TSRPDSDFI
+472 
-481 YTRTPNV
+481 V
-488 ITHPYYSDYD
+488 THPGRPSFDW
-498 NTNQQESTT
+498 
-507 VRQREEE
+507 EE
-514 TTAPRPES
+514 TTTVYKE
-522 TTAPARLRAAA
+522 
-533 KRDYSVD
+533 
-540 ETKYVADVTEPTI
+540 DVTRPYASSYKMSQKVPSKMAYGADIAYSEPIANTTSANI
-553 APDGYVCVFRWNLHF
+553 APDGSIKIFRWNLHF
-568 DDIKKVVIGDGVTNI
+568 DEIKKVIIKEGVTGI
-583 SVAAFKNCKQ
+583 SDRAFKSCKQ
-593 LSEVKIADS
+593 LSEVKITDS
-602 VKYIGQEA
+602 VRNIGQEA

-635 SCELLSTLDYDAV
+635 SCELLSTFDYDAANCSHEV
-648 NGLCGYYWDDNVNWF
+648 YWF
-663 DNNTVIKTLYIG
+663 DDNTVIKTLYIG
-675 SDVKKIPKIKSIQ
+675 SDVKEIPKIRSIQ
-688 TAIFKDGVTKIP
+688 TVIFKEGVTEIP
-700 NGAFYGFV
+700 REAFSGFAE
-708 KLTTVSL
+708 LTAVRL
-715 PETLTEIGVQAFYNC
+715 PETLTRIGNEAFNNC

-735 ITIPAGVAYIDYNAF
+735 ITIPTGVI
-750 ENCDSLEVLNFN
+750 
-762 AFNCAYYRRYGQDN
+762 
-776 VFCNSP
+776 
-782 VKTLNVGNAVNTL
+782 
-795 PHIAT
+795 
-800 LEKVTF
+800 
-806 AEGTAKVPDDLF
+806 
-818 ESCSNL
+818 
-824 VTVNLPSTIT
+824 
-834 EIGSGAF
+834 
-841 ANCIS
+841 
-846 LTNIAIPK
+846 
-854 DVNYIGNGAFSNCSA
+854 YIGW
-869 LTNVDI
+869 
-875 PTALTE
+875 
-881 IGERAFEGCTSL
+881 RAFGYCTSL
-893 ENINIPT
+893 E
-900 NVTKICDMAF
+900 V
-910 RGCSAVKEL
+910 
-919 AIPERVTYVGYEA
+919 
-932 FGNCSSLATVNFNAE
+932 VNFNSVNCGELSYSCFEDSPVKKINVGIGVNILPRLLTVE
-947 NCSKIYKNAFMGCP
+947 N
-961 VEMLNIGKVYG
+961 
-972 AIPRIV
+972 
-978 TIKTVT
+978 VT
-984 FADGAVK
+984 FANGAVK
-991 VPDDAFSHCADLTAI
+991 VPDNAFSHCAKLTTVT
-1006 NLPDSIESIGAHSFE
+1006 LPDSIETIGSHAFE
-1021 YCERL
+1021 YCEKL
-1026 QTIDL
+1026 QNIEL
-1031 PKDLEV
+1031 PQKLKIV
-1037 IGEKAFFACYNLR
+1037 GPAAFFACYNLR
-1050 NAKLPS
+1050 GAELPS
-1056 SLTRIE
+1056 SVIRIE
-1062 NGVFDNCTSLSDIAI
+1062 EGAFDNCTSLPNISI
-1077 PNSVEYIG
+1077 PNSVEHIG
-1085 DYAFYGCVAAPSV
+1085 RYAFYGCVTAPEV
-1098 NIPAKVSY
+1098 VIPTNVKY
-1106 IGNGAFGSCNAL
+1106 IGFAAFGSCTAL
-1118 KSVSFDPSA
+1118 KEA
-1127 KIDTIGAYTFGLCP
+1127 TFNATNCDNNG
-1141 NIETMIL
+1141 NDI
-1148 PQSVKNIKWR
+1148 
-1158 AFYKCSGLKEINLSS
+1158 FYNSINLSS
-1173 VETIQEDAFLGCSS
+1173 IKIGSNVTVIPDEFVRGKTNITEVTISDSVKTIGYAAFSGTALTEIAVPESVETIGEQAFANISTLRKINFNAVDAQCKDNVFRYSGADGIDVVFGDSVERVPNRIFYNHKDGPIDPLKINTVHFGSNTKEIGEYAFFDCSSLKELDLPKSVEKISNEAFSGCNSLKELDLGSVKEIGNFAFDGCSGLQKLDLASVNEIERRAFEGCSS

-1199 IGAAAFDGC
+1199 IGYGAFDGC
-1208 SSVEVINYNAEDCEN
+1208 SSVKVINYNAEDCEN

-1281 NVAIVCLNGS
+1281 NVAIVCPNGS

-1573 ATITAKVVDNNGNPV
+1573 ATITAKVVDKNGNAV

-1593 NEITASQSLT
+1593 NEITASQQLT

-1624 VIPSSLNKLIK
+1624 IIPSSLNKLVK

>member
-1 MRKKAMKLIS
+1 MRKKAMKLLS

-66 LTIDNKGQMISFST
+66 LTINNKGQMISFST

-101 ANVGAGA
+101 ANVGAWA
-108 FSGCENIVSVDLPSS
+108 FNGCKNIVSVDLPSS
-123 ISTIDDSAFYC
+123 ISTIDESAFYG
-134 CGLKTIE
+134 CGIKKIE
-141 IPYGVTSIEVSS
+141 IPYGVTSIGYRS
-153 FYGCRQLTTVDL
+153 FLGCRQLTTIEL
-165 PESVK
+165 PESVC
-170 TIGYDAFGGCSSLE
+170 TIMDSAFESCSSLE

-191 VTNMDNSVFSGCTAL
+191 VINMGDYAFQGCTAL
-206 SEVSMG
+206 SEVSLG
-212 SGITTIWNNAFAG
+212 SGLSTIGYSVFKN
-225 CTNLS
+225 CTNLT
-230 TIIIPYNCTRIRGS
+230 TINIPSNCKQVDNF
-244 AFAGCSNLSKI
+244 AFAGCSNLSQV

-273 TIYGF
+273 AIYGF
-278 TGSSAESFATKYGY
+278 TGSTAEDFATQYGY
-292 NFVSIDTPCEHEY
+292 NFVSIDMPCEHEY

-418 SILVSDDLRNPIETS
+418 SIRVPDDLRNPIETS

-438 ESDDALGP
+438 ENDD
-446 NVPGPTAPWPN
+446 VPGPTAPWPN

-498 NTNQQESTT
+498 NTIQQESTT

-602 VKYIGQEA
+602 VRNIGQEA

-715 PETLTEIGVQAFYNC
+715 PETLTEIGVRAFYNC

-735 ITIPAGVAYIDYNAF
+735 ITIPARVTYIDYNAF
-750 ENCDSLEVLNFN
+750 ENCESLEVLNFN
-762 AFNCAYYRRYGQDN
+762 AFNCDYYRRYGQDN

-834 EIGSGAF
+834 QIGSGAF

-869 LTNVDI
+869 LTNIDI
-875 PTALTE
+875 PVALTE
-881 IGERAFEGCTSL
+881 ICESAFEGCTSL
-893 ENINIPT
+893 ESISIPT

-910 RGCSAVKEL
+910 KECRAVKEL
-919 AIPERVTYVGYEA
+919 TIPERVTYVGYEA
-932 FGNCSSLATVNFNAE
+932 FGSCSSLATVNFNAE
-947 NCSKIYKNAFMGCP
+947 NCSKVYKNAFIGCP
-961 VEMLNIGKVYG
+961 VEVLNIGKVYG
-972 AIPRIV
+972 AIPRII

-991 VPDDAFSHCADLTAI
+991 VPDDAFSHCADLTTV
-1006 NLPDSIESIGAHSFE
+1006 NLPDSIKNIGAHSFE

-1026 QTIDL
+1026 QSIDL

-1050 NAKLPS
+1050 NAQLPS

-1062 NGVFDNCTSLSDIAI
+1062 NGVFDNCTSLSDIVI

-1085 DYAFYGCVAAPSV
+1085 DYAFYGCVTAPSV

-1118 KSVSFDPSA
+1118 KSVSFDTSV
-1127 KIDTIGAYTFGLCP
+1127 KIDTIGAYTFGLCT

-1148 PQSVKNIKWR
+1148 PQSVKTIKWR
-1158 AFYKCSGLKEINLSS
+1158 AFYNCSSLKEINLSS
-1173 VETIQEDAFLGCSS
+1173 AETIQGGAFLGCSS
-1187 LTELTIPASVKS
+1187 LTELTIPASVKR
-1199 IGAAAFDGC
+1199 IGYGAFDGC
-1208 SSVEVINYNAEDCEN
+1208 SSVEVINYNAEDCEISN
-1223 SSSSYNMF
+1223 YYIF

-1281 NVAIVCLNGS
+1281 NVAIVCPNGS

-1409 FAMANNIKCELITVT
+1409 FAMENNIKCELITVT

-1501 RIDLKFATPSTTTV
+1501 RIDLKFATPSTATV

-1573 ATITAKVVDNNGNPV
+1573 ATITAKVVDKNGNAV

-1593 NEITASQSLT
+1593 NEITASQQLT

-1612 VAFFKK
+1612 AAFFKK

>member
-1 MRKKAMKLIS
+1 MRKKAMKLLS

-66 LTIDNKGQMISFST
+66 LTINNKGQMISFST

-101 ANVGAGA
+101 ANVGAWA
-108 FSGCENIVSVDLPSS
+108 FNGCKNIVSVDLPSS
-123 ISTIDDSAFYC
+123 ISTIDESAFYG
-134 CGLKTIE
+134 CGIKKIE
-141 IPYGVTSIEVSS
+141 IPYGVTSIGYRS
-153 FYGCRQLTTVDL
+153 FLGCRQLTTIEL
-165 PESVK
+165 PESVC
-170 TIGYDAFGGCSSLE
+170 TIMDSAFESCSSLE

-191 VTNMDNSVFSGCTAL
+191 VINMGDYAFQGCTAL
-206 SEVSMG
+206 SEVSLG
-212 SGITTIWNNAFAG
+212 SGLSTIGYSVFKN
-225 CTNLS
+225 CTNLT
-230 TIIIPYNCTRIRGS
+230 TINIPSNCKQVDNF
-244 AFAGCSNLSKI
+244 AFAGCSNLSQV

-273 TIYGF
+273 AIYGF
-278 TGSSAESFATKYGY
+278 TGSTAEDFATQYGY
-292 NFVSIDTPCEHEY
+292 NFVSIDMPCEHEY

-418 SILVSDDLRNPIETS
+418 SIRVPDDLRNPIETS

-438 ESDDALGP
+438 ENDD
-446 NVPGPTAPWPN
+446 VPGPTAPWPN

-498 NTNQQESTT
+498 NTIQQESTT

-602 VKYIGQEA
+602 VRNIGQEA

-715 PETLTEIGVQAFYNC
+715 PETLTEIGVRAFYNC

-735 ITIPAGVAYIDYNAF
+735 ITIPARVTYIDYNAF
-750 ENCDSLEVLNFN
+750 ENCESLEVLNFN
-762 AFNCAYYRRYGQDN
+762 AFNCDYYRRYGQDN

-834 EIGSGAF
+834 QIGSGAF

-869 LTNVDI
+869 LTNIDI
-875 PTALTE
+875 PVALTE
-881 IGERAFEGCTSL
+881 ICESAFEGCTSL
-893 ENINIPT
+893 ESISIPT

-910 RGCSAVKEL
+910 KECRAVKEL
-919 AIPERVTYVGYEA
+919 TIPERVTYVGYEA
-932 FGNCSSLATVNFNAE
+932 FGSCSSLATVNFNAE
-947 NCSKIYKNAFMGCP
+947 NCSKVYKNAFIGCP
-961 VEMLNIGKVYG
+961 VEVLNIGKVYG
-972 AIPRIV
+972 AIPRII

-991 VPDDAFSHCADLTAI
+991 VPDDAFSHCADLTTV
-1006 NLPDSIESIGAHSFE
+1006 NLPDSIKNIGAHSFE

-1026 QTIDL
+1026 QSIDL

-1050 NAKLPS
+1050 NAQLPS

-1062 NGVFDNCTSLSDIAI
+1062 NGVFDNCTSLSDIVI

-1085 DYAFYGCVAAPSV
+1085 DYAFYGCVTAPSV

-1118 KSVSFDPSA
+1118 KSVSFDTSV
-1127 KIDTIGAYTFGLCP
+1127 KIDTIGAYTFGLCT

-1148 PQSVKNIKWR
+1148 PQSVKTIKWR
-1158 AFYKCSGLKEINLSS
+1158 AFYNCSSLKEINLSS
-1173 VETIQEDAFLGCSS
+1173 AETIQGGAFLGCSS
-1187 LTELTIPASVKS
+1187 LTELTIPASVKR
-1199 IGAAAFDGC
+1199 IGYGAFDGC
-1208 SSVEVINYNAEDCEN
+1208 SSVEVINYNAEDCEISN
-1223 SSSSYNMF
+1223 YYIF

-1281 NVAIVCLNGS
+1281 NVAIVCPNGS

-1409 FAMANNIKCELITVT
+1409 FAMENNIKCELITVT

-1573 ATITAKVVDNNGNPV
+1573 ATITAKVVDKNGNAV

-1593 NEITASQSLT
+1593 NEITASQQLT

-1612 VAFFKK
+1612 AAFFKK

>member
-108 FSGCENIVSVDLPSS
+108 FQHCDNIVSVDLPSS
-123 ISTIDDSAFYC
+123 ISTIDDSAFYG

-141 IPYGVTSIEVSS
+141 IPYGVKTINSSS
-153 FYGCRQLTTVDL
+153 FSFCRNLETVKLAYGVT
-165 PESVK
+165 
-170 TIGYDAFGGCSSLE
+170 TIGSYAFEYCINLININ
-184 RVVIPDS
+184 IPDS
-191 VTNMDNSVFSGCTAL
+191 VDVLGSAAFRNCIRLENIKISDSVGHLGSYTFADCVSL
-206 SEVSMG
+206 SNVLLG
-212 SGITTIWNNAFAG
+212 SRIKTIGNNAFAG
-225 CTNLS
+225 CKNLS
-230 TIIIPYNCTRIRGS
+230 VISMPYFCGKISMS
-244 AFAGCSNLSKI
+244 AFAGCSNLSQV

-278 TGSSAESFATKYGY
+278 TGSTAEDFATQYGY

-381 RYPKN
+381 RYPKK

-407 TGEMYDFYNGD
+407 TGKMYDFYEGD
-418 SILVSDDLRNPIETS
+418 SIFVSDDVQGPNETTSQHEGIS
-433 TRSYT
+433 TVRSYN
-438 ESDDALGP
+438 ELI
-446 NVPGPTAPWPN
+446 GPTEARAN
-457 EPSTKSDTTNGDSSE
+457 H
-472 TSRPDSDFI
+472 
-481 YTRTPNV
+481 
-488 ITHPYYSDYD
+488 THSI
-498 NTNQQESTT
+498 
-507 VRQREEE
+507 RE
-514 TTAPRPES
+514 ES
-522 TTAPARLRAAA
+522 TTAVCKENVTEPYVENTTVAARKQTA
-533 KRDYSVD
+533 KMQGYSIVPD
-540 ETKYVADVTEPTI
+540 ETKSETI
-553 APDGYVCVFRWNLHF
+553 PYGYIRVSRWNMHF
-568 DDIKKVVIGDGVTNI
+568 DEIKKVIIKEGVTEI
-583 SVAAFKNCKQ
+583 SNRAFKNCKQ

-602 VKYIGQEA
+602 VKSIGKEA
-610 FYGCSSL
+610 FFGCSFL

-635 SCELLSTLDYDAV
+635 SCELLSTFDYDAV
-648 NGLCGYYWDDNVNWF
+648 NCPCGYYCDDTVDWF
-663 DNNTVIKTLYIG
+663 DKNTVIKTLYIG
-675 SDVKKIPKIKSIQ
+675 SDVKRIPKIRSIQ
-688 TAIFKDGVTKIP
+688 TVIFKDDVTKIP
-700 NGAFYGFV
+700 DGAFSNSDE
-708 KLTTVSL
+708 LIAVSL
-715 PETLTEIGVQAFYNC
+715 PETLTRIGDEAFYNC

-735 ITIPAGVAYIDYNAF
+735 ITIPTGVAYIGRGAF
-750 ENCDSLEVLNFN
+750 DKCESLEVLNFN
-762 AFNCAYYRRYGQDN
+762 AYNCAFYQQEDDRSRCFKGN
-776 VFCNSP
+776 NI
-782 VKTLNVGNAVNTL
+782 KKLNVGNAVNTL
-795 PHIAT
+795 PHITT
-800 LEKVTF
+800 LETVTF
-806 AEGTAKVPDDLF
+806 AEGAVEVPNDSF
-818 ESCSNL
+818 EFCSNL
-824 VTVNLPSTIT
+824 VTVNLPSTISK
-834 EIGSGAF
+834 IGDRAF
-841 ANCIS
+841 EECLS
-846 LTNIAIPK
+846 LESITIP
-854 DVNYIGNGAFSNCSA
+854 DGVNYIGNGAFWDCTV
-869 LTNVDI
+869 LTDLSL
-875 PTALTE
+875 PMALTE
-881 IGERAFEGCTSL
+881 IGEYAF
-893 ENINIPT
+893 
-900 NVTKICDMAF
+900 M
-910 RGCSAVKEL
+910 
-919 AIPERVTYVGYEA
+919 
-932 FGNCSSLATVNFNAE
+932 NCSSLK
-947 NCSKIYKNAFMGCP
+947 KIVLPKAVEKISDNAFSGCNSLK
-961 VEMLNIGKVYG
+961 ELDLSL
-972 AIPRIV
+972 
-978 TIKTVT
+978 IK
-984 FADGAVK
+984 
-991 VPDDAFSHCADLTAI
+991 
-1006 NLPDSIESIGAHSFE
+1006 E
-1021 YCERL
+1021 
-1026 QTIDL
+1026 
-1031 PKDLEV
+1031 
-1037 IGEKAFFACYNLR
+1037 
-1050 NAKLPS
+1050 
-1056 SLTRIE
+1056 
-1062 NGVFDNCTSLSDIAI
+1062 
-1077 PNSVEYIG
+1077 IG
-1085 DYAFYGCVAAPSV
+1085 DFAFAG
-1098 NIPAKVSY
+1098 
-1106 IGNGAFGSCNAL
+1106 
-1118 KSVSFDPSA
+1118 
-1127 KIDTIGAYTFGLCP
+1127 
-1141 NIETMIL
+1141 
-1148 PQSVKNIKWR
+1148 
-1158 AFYKCSGLKEINLSS
+1158 CSGLQELDLASVNEIGCS
-1173 VETIQEDAFLGCSS
+1173 AFARCSS
-1187 LTELTIPASVKS
+1187 LTELEIPQGVKRINSQAFMDCKS
-1199 IGAAAFDGC
+1199 IET
-1208 SSVEVINYNAEDCEN
+1208 VNYNAEDCEISN
-1223 SSSSYNMF
+1223 YYIF

-1240 NIGSTVKSIP
+1240 NIGSTVRSIP

-1281 NVAIVCLNGS
+1281 NVAIVCPNGS

-1501 RIDLKFATPSTTTV
+1501 RINLKFATPSTATV

-1573 ATITAKVVDNNGNPV
+1573 ATITAKVVDKNGNAV

-1593 NEITASQSLT
+1593 NEITASQKLT

-1624 VIPSSLNKLIK
+1624 VIPYALNKLIK

>member
-1 MRKKAMKLIS
+1 MRKKAMKLLS

-66 LTIDNKGQMISFST
+66 LTINNKGQMISFST

-101 ANVGAGA
+101 ANVGAWA
-108 FSGCENIVSVDLPSS
+108 FNGCKNIVSVDLPSS
-123 ISTIDDSAFYC
+123 ISTIDESAFYG
-134 CGLKTIE
+134 CGIKKIE
-141 IPYGVTSIEVSS
+141 IPYGVTSIGYRS
-153 FYGCRQLTTVDL
+153 FLGCRQLTTIEL
-165 PESVK
+165 PESVC
-170 TIGYDAFGGCSSLE
+170 TIMDSAFESCSSLE

-191 VTNMDNSVFSGCTAL
+191 VINMGDYAFQGCTAL
-206 SEVSMG
+206 SEVSLG
-212 SGITTIWNNAFAG
+212 SGLSTIGYSVFKN
-225 CTNLS
+225 CTNLT
-230 TIIIPYNCTRIRGS
+230 TINIPSNCKQVDNF
-244 AFAGCSNLSKI
+244 AFAGCSNLSQV

-273 TIYGF
+273 AIYGF
-278 TGSSAESFATKYGY
+278 TGSTAEDFATQYGY
-292 NFVSIDTPCEHEY
+292 NFVSIDMPCEHEY

-418 SILVSDDLRNPIETS
+418 SIRVPDDLRNPIETS

-438 ESDDALGP
+438 ENDD
-446 NVPGPTAPWPN
+446 VPGPTAPWPN

-498 NTNQQESTT
+498 NTIQQESTT

-602 VKYIGQEA
+602 VRNIGQEA

-715 PETLTEIGVQAFYNC
+715 PETLTEIGVRAFYNC

-735 ITIPAGVAYIDYNAF
+735 ITIPARVTYIDYNAF
-750 ENCDSLEVLNFN
+750 ENCESLEVLNFN
-762 AFNCAYYRRYGQDN
+762 AFNCDYYRRYGQDN

-834 EIGSGAF
+834 QIGSGAF

-869 LTNVDI
+869 LTNIDI
-875 PTALTE
+875 PVALTE
-881 IGERAFEGCTSL
+881 ICESAFEGCTSL
-893 ENINIPT
+893 ESISIPT

-910 RGCSAVKEL
+910 KECRAVKEL
-919 AIPERVTYVGYEA
+919 TIPERVTYVGYEA
-932 FGNCSSLATVNFNAE
+932 FGSCSSLATVNFNAE
-947 NCSKIYKNAFMGCP
+947 NCSKVYKNAFIGCP
-961 VEMLNIGKVYG
+961 VEVLNIGKVYG
-972 AIPRIV
+972 AIPRII

-991 VPDDAFSHCADLTAI
+991 VPDDAFSHCADLTTV
-1006 NLPDSIESIGAHSFE
+1006 NLPDSIKNIGAHSFE

-1026 QTIDL
+1026 QSIDL

-1050 NAKLPS
+1050 NAQLPS

-1062 NGVFDNCTSLSDIAI
+1062 NGVFDNCTSLSDIVI

-1085 DYAFYGCVAAPSV
+1085 DYAFYGCVTAPSV

-1118 KSVSFDPSA
+1118 KSVSFDTSV
-1127 KIDTIGAYTFGLCP
+1127 KIDTIGAYTFGLCT

-1148 PQSVKNIKWR
+1148 PQSVKTIKWR
-1158 AFYKCSGLKEINLSS
+1158 AFYNCSSLKEINLSS
-1173 VETIQEDAFLGCSS
+1173 AETIQGGAFLGCSS
-1187 LTELTIPASVKS
+1187 LTELTIPASVKR
-1199 IGAAAFDGC
+1199 IGYGAFDGC
-1208 SSVEVINYNAEDCEN
+1208 SSVEVINYNAEDCEISN
-1223 SSSSYNMF
+1223 YYIF

-1281 NVAIVCLNGS
+1281 NVAIVCPNGS

-1409 FAMANNIKCELITVT
+1409 FAMENNIKCELITVT

-1573 ATITAKVVDNNGNPV
+1573 ATIAAKVVDKNGNAV

-1593 NEITASQSLT
+1593 NEITASQQLT

-1612 VAFFKK
+1612 AAFFKK

>member
-1 MRKKAMKLIS
+1 MRKKATKLLS

-101 ANVGAGA
+101 ANVGAWA
-108 FSGCENIVSVDLPSS
+108 FSGCDNIVSVDLPSS
-123 ISTIDDSAFYC
+123 INTIDRSAFSG
-134 CGLKTIE
+134 CGIKKTE
-141 IPYGVTSIEVSS
+141 IPYGVTSIEEFS
-153 FYGCRQLTTVDL
+153 FEGCEQLTTIEL
-165 PESVK
+165 PECVK
-170 TIGYDAFGGCSSLE
+170 AIGNYAFKGCSSLE
-184 RVVIPDS
+184 RVVIPDNVKTIGYSAFADCSSLERVIIPDS
-191 VTNMDNSVFSGCTAL
+191 VTDISACVFSRCVAL
-206 SEVSMG
+206 SEVSLG
-212 SGITTIWNNAFAG
+212 SGITSLGDCVFED

-255 YIYNKGCSIDQDA
+255 YFYNERCSIDQTY
-268 IPITA
+268 IPITV

-278 TGSSAESFATKYGY
+278 IGSTAEDFATQYGY

-351 AVEREALPLIDH
+351 TVECDALPLIDH

-418 SILVSDDLRNPIETS
+418 SIRVPDDLRNPLTTQESVVIETS
-433 TRSYT
+433 GPIATRST
-438 ESDDALGP
+438 RQ
-446 NVPGPTAPWPN
+446 
-457 EPSTKSDTTNGDSSE
+457 DTDTIDGSHGD
-472 TSRPDSDFI
+472 I
-481 YTRTPNV
+481 H
-488 ITHPYYSDYD
+488 ITHPRVSQRYIEKHE
-498 NTNQQESTT
+498 QHESTT
-507 VRQREEE
+507 NKQREEE

-522 TTAPARLRAAA
+522 TTVPAMARA
-533 KRDYSVD
+533 V
-540 ETKYVADVTEPTI
+540 TKQEYKADITTTYPA
-553 APDGYVCVFRWNLHF
+553 APDGYINIFRWNLHY
-568 DDIKKVVIGDGVTNI
+568 DEIKEVIIGEGVTNI
-583 SVAAFKNCKQ
+583 GAGVFRNCKQ
-593 LSEVKIADS
+593 LRKVRIADS

-610 FYGCSSL
+610 FYGCLSI
-617 KEISIPKNVESI
+617 KEITIPKNVIEISNL
-629 GYRAFG
+629 AFG
-635 SCELLSTLDYDAV
+635 QCELLETLNFNAINCYLSSWSK
-648 NGLCGYYWDDNVNWF
+648 NINWF
-663 DNNTVIKTLYIG
+663 DNAVQIKNLCVGANVKYIPIVR
-675 SDVKKIPKIKSIQ
+675 SVKYVRFENGATEIPDE
-688 TAIFKDGVTKIP
+688 AFKDCGE
-700 NGAFYGFV
+700 
-708 KLTTVSL
+708 LTTVSL
-715 PETLTEIGVQAFYNC
+715 PETLTKIG
-730 KSIRE
+730 SS
-735 ITIPAGVAYIDYNAF
+735 AF
-750 ENCDSLEVLNFN
+750 EGCTSLE
-762 AFNCAYYRRYGQDN
+762 
-776 VFCNSP
+776 S
-782 VKTLNVGNAVNTL
+782 
-795 PHIAT
+795 
-800 LEKVTF
+800 
-806 AEGTAKVPDDLF
+806 
-818 ESCSNL
+818 
-824 VTVNLPSTIT
+824 
-834 EIGSGAF
+834 
-841 ANCIS
+841 
-846 LTNIAIPK
+846 IAIPK
-854 DVNYIGNGAFSNCSA
+854 NLSNIGDRAFCHCSV
-869 LTNVDI
+869 LTNVSMSV
-875 PTALTE
+875 ALTE

-910 RGCSAVKEL
+910 KECRAVKEL
-919 AIPERVTYVGYEA
+919 TIPERVTYVGYEA

-961 VEMLNIGKVYG
+961 VEVLNIGKVYD

-991 VPDDAFSHCADLTAI
+991 VPDDAFSHCADLTTV
-1006 NLPDSIESIGAHSFE
+1006 NLPDSIKNIGAHSFE

-1026 QTIDL
+1026 QSIDL

-1050 NAKLPS
+1050 NAQLPS

-1062 NGVFDNCTSLSDIAI
+1062 NGVFDNCTSLSDIVI

-1085 DYAFYGCVAAPSV
+1085 DYAFYGCVTAPSV

-1118 KSVSFDPSA
+1118 KSVSFDPSV
-1127 KIDTIGAYTFGLCP
+1127 KIDTIGAYTFGLCT

-1148 PQSVKNIKWR
+1148 PQSVKTIKWR
-1158 AFYKCSGLKEINLSS
+1158 AFYNCSSLKEINLSS
-1173 VETIQEDAFLGCSS
+1173 AETIQGGAFLGCSS

-1199 IGAAAFDGC
+1199 IGYGAFDGC
-1208 SSVEVINYNAEDCEN
+1208 SSVEVINYNAEDCEISN
-1223 SSSSYNMF
+1223 YF
-1231 ANCTAVKTV
+1231 IFDNCTAVKTV

-1281 NVAIVCLNGS
+1281 NVEIVCPNGS

-1387 SSSAFNGTNAVIYCY
+1387 SSSAFSGTNAVIYCY

-1530 PEGTTVEWSVSG
+1530 PEETTVEWSVSG

-1573 ATITAKVVDNNGNPV
+1573 ATITAKVVDKNGNAV
-1588 KDANG
+1588 KDVNG
-1593 NEITASQSLT
+1593 NEITASQKLT

>member
-1 MRKKAMKLIS
+1 MRKKAMKLLS

-101 ANVGAGA
+101 ANVGAWA

-123 ISTIDDSAFYC
+123 ISTIDESAFYG
-134 CGLKTIE
+134 CGIKKIE
-141 IPYGVTSIEVSS
+141 IPYGVTSIGYRS
-153 FYGCRQLTTVDL
+153 FLGCRQLTNIEL
-165 PESVK
+165 PESVC
-170 TIGYDAFGGCSSLE
+170 TIMDSAFESGSSLE

-191 VTNMDNSVFSGCTAL
+191 VTNMGSSVFSRCTAL
-206 SEVSMG
+206 SEVSLG
-212 SGITTIWNNAFAG
+212 SGLSTIGYSVFKN
-225 CTNLS
+225 CTNLT
-230 TIIIPYNCTRIRGS
+230 TINIPSNCKQVDNF
-244 AFAGCSNLSKI
+244 AFAGCSNLSQV

-273 TIYGF
+273 TINGF
-278 TGSSAESFATKYGY
+278 TGSSAESFATQYGY
-292 NFVSIDTPCEHEY
+292 NFVSIDVPCEHEY

-363 TDANDDGICD
+363 ADANDDGICD

-381 RYPKN
+381 RYPKK

-418 SILVSDDLRNPIETS
+418 SILVPDGTQSPNTTTTAPGISTVTRSDDPDIRP
-433 TRSYT
+433 T
-438 ESDDALGP
+438 E
-446 NVPGPTAPWPN
+446 N
-457 EPSTKSDTTNGDSSE
+457 TTNTDVS
-472 TSRPDSDFI
+472 
-481 YTRTPNV
+481 V
-488 ITHPYYSDYD
+488 THPGRPSFDW
-498 NTNQQESTT
+498 
-507 VRQREEE
+507 EE
-514 TTAPRPES
+514 TTTVYKE
-522 TTAPARLRAAA
+522 
-533 KRDYSVD
+533 
-540 ETKYVADVTEPTI
+540 DVTRPYASSYKMSQKVPSKMAYGADIAYSEPIANTTSANI
-553 APDGYVCVFRWNLHF
+553 APDGSIKIFRWNLHF
-568 DDIKKVVIGDGVTNI
+568 DEIKKVIIKEGVTGI
-583 SVAAFKNCKQ
+583 SDRAFKSCKQ
-593 LSEVKIADS
+593 LSEVKITDS
-602 VKYIGQEA
+602 VRNIGQEA

-635 SCELLSTLDYDAV
+635 SCELLSTFDYDAANCSHEV
-648 NGLCGYYWDDNVNWF
+648 YWF
-663 DNNTVIKTLYIG
+663 DDNTVIKTLYIG
-675 SDVKKIPKIKSIQ
+675 SDVKEIPKIRSIQ
-688 TAIFKDGVTKIP
+688 TVIFKEGVTEIP
-700 NGAFYGFV
+700 REAFSGFAE
-708 KLTTVSL
+708 LTAVRL
-715 PETLTEIGVQAFYNC
+715 PETLTRIGNEAFNNC

-735 ITIPAGVAYIDYNAF
+735 ITIPTGVI
-750 ENCDSLEVLNFN
+750 
-762 AFNCAYYRRYGQDN
+762 
-776 VFCNSP
+776 
-782 VKTLNVGNAVNTL
+782 
-795 PHIAT
+795 
-800 LEKVTF
+800 
-806 AEGTAKVPDDLF
+806 
-818 ESCSNL
+818 
-824 VTVNLPSTIT
+824 
-834 EIGSGAF
+834 
-841 ANCIS
+841 
-846 LTNIAIPK
+846 
-854 DVNYIGNGAFSNCSA
+854 YIGW
-869 LTNVDI
+869 
-875 PTALTE
+875 
-881 IGERAFEGCTSL
+881 RAFGYCTSL
-893 ENINIPT
+893 E
-900 NVTKICDMAF
+900 V
-910 RGCSAVKEL
+910 
-919 AIPERVTYVGYEA
+919 
-932 FGNCSSLATVNFNAE
+932 VNFNSVNCGELSYSCFEDSPVKKINVGIGVNILPRLLTVE
-947 NCSKIYKNAFMGCP
+947 N
-961 VEMLNIGKVYG
+961 
-972 AIPRIV
+972 
-978 TIKTVT
+978 VT
-984 FADGAVK
+984 FANGAVK
-991 VPDDAFSHCADLTAI
+991 VPDNAFSHCAKLTTVT
-1006 NLPDSIESIGAHSFE
+1006 LPDSIETIGSHAFE
-1021 YCERL
+1021 YCEKL
-1026 QTIDL
+1026 QNIEL
-1031 PKDLEV
+1031 PQKLKIV
-1037 IGEKAFFACYNLR
+1037 GPAAFFACYNLR
-1050 NAKLPS
+1050 GAELPS
-1056 SLTRIE
+1056 SVIRIE
-1062 NGVFDNCTSLSDIAI
+1062 EGAFDNCTSLPNISI
-1077 PNSVEYIG
+1077 PNSVEHIG
-1085 DYAFYGCVAAPSV
+1085 RYAFYGCVTAPEV
-1098 NIPAKVSY
+1098 VIPTNVKY
-1106 IGNGAFGSCNAL
+1106 IGFAAFGSCTAL
-1118 KSVSFDPSA
+1118 KEA
-1127 KIDTIGAYTFGLCP
+1127 TFNATNCDNNG
-1141 NIETMIL
+1141 NDI
-1148 PQSVKNIKWR
+1148 
-1158 AFYKCSGLKEINLSS
+1158 FYNSINLSS
-1173 VETIQEDAFLGCSS
+1173 IKIGSNVTVIPDEFVRGKTNITEVTISDSVKTIGYAAFSGTALTEIAVPESVETIGEQAFANISTLRKINFNAVDAQCKDNVFRYSGADGIDVVFGDSVERVPNRIFYNHKDGPIDPLKINTVHFGSNTKEIGEYAFFDCSSLKELDLPKSVEKISNEAFSGCNSLKELDLGSVKEIGNFAFDGCSGLQKLDLASVNEIERRAFEGCSS

-1199 IGAAAFDGC
+1199 IGYGAFDGC
-1208 SSVEVINYNAEDCEN
+1208 SSVKVINYNAEDCEN

-1281 NVAIVCLNGS
+1281 NVAIVCPNGS

-1573 ATITAKVVDNNGNPV
+1573 ATITAKVVDKNGNAV

-1593 NEITASQSLT
+1593 NEITASQQLT

>member
-1 MRKKAMKLIS
+1 MRKKAMKLLS

-66 LTIDNKGQMISFST
+66 LTINNKGQMISFST

-101 ANVGAGA
+101 ANVGAWA
-108 FSGCENIVSVDLPSS
+108 FNGCKNIVSVDLPSS
-123 ISTIDDSAFYC
+123 ISTIDESAFYG
-134 CGLKTIE
+134 CGIKKIE
-141 IPYGVTSIEVSS
+141 IPYGVTSIGYRS
-153 FYGCRQLTTVDL
+153 FLGCRQLTTIEL
-165 PESVK
+165 PESVC
-170 TIGYDAFGGCSSLE
+170 TIMDSAFESCSSLE

-191 VTNMDNSVFSGCTAL
+191 VINMGDYAFQGCTAL
-206 SEVSMG
+206 SEVSLG
-212 SGITTIWNNAFAG
+212 SGLSTIGYSVFKN
-225 CTNLS
+225 CTNLT
-230 TIIIPYNCTRIRGS
+230 TINIPSNCKQVDNF
-244 AFAGCSNLSKI
+244 AFAGCSNLSQV

-273 TIYGF
+273 AIYGF
-278 TGSSAESFATKYGY
+278 TGSTAEDFATQYGY
-292 NFVSIDTPCEHEY
+292 NFVSIDMPCEHEY

-418 SILVSDDLRNPIETS
+418 SIRVPDDLRNPIETS

-438 ESDDALGP
+438 ENDD
-446 NVPGPTAPWPN
+446 VPGPTAPWPN

-498 NTNQQESTT
+498 NTIQQESTT

-602 VKYIGQEA
+602 VRNIGQEA

-715 PETLTEIGVQAFYNC
+715 PETLTEIGVRAFYNC

-735 ITIPAGVAYIDYNAF
+735 ITIPARVTYIDYNAF
-750 ENCDSLEVLNFN
+750 ENCESLEVLNFN
-762 AFNCAYYRRYGQDN
+762 AFNCDYYRRYGQDN

-834 EIGSGAF
+834 QIGSGAF

-869 LTNVDI
+869 LTNIDI
-875 PTALTE
+875 PVALTE
-881 IGERAFEGCTSL
+881 ICESAFEGCTSL
-893 ENINIPT
+893 ESISIPT

-910 RGCSAVKEL
+910 KECRAVKEL
-919 AIPERVTYVGYEA
+919 TIPERVTYVGYEA
-932 FGNCSSLATVNFNAE
+932 FGSCSSLATVNFNAE
-947 NCSKIYKNAFMGCP
+947 NCSKVYKNAFIGCP
-961 VEMLNIGKVYG
+961 VEVLNIGKVYG
-972 AIPRIV
+972 AIPRII

-991 VPDDAFSHCADLTAI
+991 VPDDAFSHCADLTTV
-1006 NLPDSIESIGAHSFE
+1006 NLPDSIKNIGAHSFE

-1026 QTIDL
+1026 QSIDL

-1050 NAKLPS
+1050 NAQLPS

-1062 NGVFDNCTSLSDIAI
+1062 NGVFDNCTSLSDIVI

-1085 DYAFYGCVAAPSV
+1085 DYAFYGCVTAPSV

-1118 KSVSFDPSA
+1118 KSVSFDTSV
-1127 KIDTIGAYTFGLCP
+1127 KIDTIGAYTFGLCT

-1148 PQSVKNIKWR
+1148 PQSVKTIKWR
-1158 AFYKCSGLKEINLSS
+1158 AFYNCSSLKEINLSS
-1173 VETIQEDAFLGCSS
+1173 AETIQGGAFLGCSS
-1187 LTELTIPASVKS
+1187 LTELTIPASVKR
-1199 IGAAAFDGC
+1199 IGYGAFDGC
-1208 SSVEVINYNAEDCEN
+1208 SSVEVINYNAEDCEISN
-1223 SSSSYNMF
+1223 YYIF

-1281 NVAIVCLNGS
+1281 NVAIVCPNGS

-1409 FAMANNIKCELITVT
+1409 FAMENNIKCELITVT

-1573 ATITAKVVDNNGNPV
+1573 ATITAKVVDKNGNAV

-1593 NEITASQSLT
+1593 NEITASQQLT

>member
-1 MRKKAMKLIS
+1 MRKRAMKLIS

-47 ISGKLGTKLTWS
+47 ISGKLGTKLAWS

-123 ISTIDDSAFYC
+123 ISTIDVSAFSG

-141 IPYGVTSIEVSS
+141 IPYGVISIEDSAFLKCWNLESVDLHNGISKIGSFAFENCISLKEVILPTSIKS
-153 FYGCRQLTTVDL
+153 
-165 PESVK
+165 
-170 TIGYDAFGGCSSLE
+170 IGFAA
-184 RVVIPDS
+184 
-191 VTNMDNSVFSGCTAL
+191 FSGCSCLEKINIPDGVTAL
-206 SEVSMG
+206 NGLVFENCDSLSEISLG
-212 SGITTIWNNAFAG
+212 SGLTTIFSEAFKN
-225 CTNLS
+225 CNSLRYVSIPCSCQRILS
-230 TIIIPYNCTRIRGS
+230 Y
-244 AFAGCSNLSKI
+244 AFENCSNLSQAFI
-255 YIYNKGCSIDQDA
+255 YSSTCSMSKYA
-268 IPITA
+268 FPST
-273 TIYGF
+273 TSIYGF
-278 TGSSAESFATKYGY
+278 SDSTAESFAKQLNY

-418 SILVSDDLRNPIETS
+418 SILVSDGTQS
-433 TRSYT
+433 
-438 ESDDALGP
+438 P
-446 NVPGPTAPWPN
+446 NTTTTAPGI
-457 EPSTKSDTTNGDSSE
+457 STVTKSDDPDIRPTENTTNTDAS
-472 TSRPDSDFI
+472 
-481 YTRTPNV
+481 V
-488 ITHPYYSDYD
+488 THPGRPSFDW
-498 NTNQQESTT
+498 
-507 VRQREEE
+507 EE
-514 TTAPRPES
+514 TTTVYKEDVTRPYASSYKMSQKAPSKMAYGADIAYSEPITNT
-522 TTAPARLRAAA
+522 TTAN
-533 KRDYSVD
+533 
-540 ETKYVADVTEPTI
+540 I
-553 APDGYVCVFRWNLHF
+553 APDGSIRIFRWNLHF
-568 DDIKKVVIGDGVTNI
+568 DDIKKVVIREGVTNI
-583 SVAAFKNCKQ
+583 SVAVFKNCKQ
-593 LSEVKIADS
+593 LSEVEIANS

-635 SCELLSTLDYDAV
+635 SCELLSTFDYDAANCSHEV
-648 NGLCGYYWDDNVNWF
+648 YWF
-663 DNNTVIKTLYIG
+663 DDNTVIKTLYIG
-675 SDVKKIPKIKSIQ
+675 SDVKEIPKIRSIQ
-688 TAIFKDGVTKIP
+688 TVIFKEGVTEIP
-700 NGAFYGFV
+700 REAFSGFAE
-708 KLTTVSL
+708 LTAVRL
-715 PETLTEIGVQAFYNC
+715 PETLTRIGNEAFNNC

-735 ITIPAGVAYIDYNAF
+735 ITIPTGVI
-750 ENCDSLEVLNFN
+750 
-762 AFNCAYYRRYGQDN
+762 
-776 VFCNSP
+776 
-782 VKTLNVGNAVNTL
+782 
-795 PHIAT
+795 
-800 LEKVTF
+800 
-806 AEGTAKVPDDLF
+806 
-818 ESCSNL
+818 
-824 VTVNLPSTIT
+824 
-834 EIGSGAF
+834 
-841 ANCIS
+841 
-846 LTNIAIPK
+846 
-854 DVNYIGNGAFSNCSA
+854 YIGW
-869 LTNVDI
+869 
-875 PTALTE
+875 
-881 IGERAFEGCTSL
+881 RAFGYCTSL
-893 ENINIPT
+893 E
-900 NVTKICDMAF
+900 V
-910 RGCSAVKEL
+910 
-919 AIPERVTYVGYEA
+919 
-932 FGNCSSLATVNFNAE
+932 VNFNSVNCGELSYSCFEDSPVKKINVGIGVNILPRLLTVE
-947 NCSKIYKNAFMGCP
+947 N
-961 VEMLNIGKVYG
+961 
-972 AIPRIV
+972 
-978 TIKTVT
+978 VT
-984 FADGAVK
+984 FANGAVK
-991 VPDDAFSHCADLTAI
+991 VPDNAFSHCAKLTTVT
-1006 NLPDSIESIGAHSFE
+1006 LPDSIETIGSHAFE
-1021 YCERL
+1021 YCEKL
-1026 QTIDL
+1026 QNIEL
-1031 PKDLEV
+1031 PQKLKIV
-1037 IGEKAFFACYNLR
+1037 GPAAFFACYNLR
-1050 NAKLPS
+1050 GAELPS
-1056 SLTRIE
+1056 SVIRIE
-1062 NGVFDNCTSLSDIAI
+1062 EGAFDNCTSLPNISI
-1077 PNSVEYIG
+1077 PNSVEHIG
-1085 DYAFYGCVAAPSV
+1085 RYAFYGCVTAPEV
-1098 NIPAKVSY
+1098 VIPSNVKY
-1106 IGNGAFGSCNAL
+1106 IGFAAFGSCTAL
-1118 KSVSFDPSA
+1118 KEA
-1127 KIDTIGAYTFGLCP
+1127 TFNATNCDNNG
-1141 NIETMIL
+1141 NDI
-1148 PQSVKNIKWR
+1148 
-1158 AFYKCSGLKEINLSS
+1158 FYNSINLSS
-1173 VETIQEDAFLGCSS
+1173 IKIGSNVTVIPDEFVRGKTNITEVTISDSVKTIGYAAFSGTALTEIAVPESVETIGEQAFANISTLRKINFNAVDAQCKDNVFRYSGADGIDVVFGDSVERVPNRIFYNHNDGPIDPLKINTVHFGSNTKEIGEYAFFDCSSLKELDLPKSVKKISNEAFSGCNSLKELDLGSVKEIGNFAFDGCSGLQKLDLASVERVGFCAFAGCSGLLKLDLASVNEIERRAFEGCSS

-1199 IGAAAFDGC
+1199 IGYGAFDGC
-1208 SSVEVINYNAEDCEN
+1208 SSVKVINYNAEDCEN

-1281 NVAIVCLNGS
+1281 NVAIVCPNGS

-1300 GIKYILEDGVND
+1300 GIKYILEEGVND

-1376 QVIIPFTATDI
+1376 QVIIPFTVTDI

-1501 RIDLKFATPSTTTV
+1501 RIDLKFATPSTATV

-1558 RSCVTCAVESIAKGS
+1558 RSCVTCAVESIAKGP
-1573 ATITAKVVDNNGNPV
+1573 ATITARVVDKNGNAV

-1593 NEITASQSLT
+1593 NEITASQKLT

-1612 VAFFKK
+1612 AAFFKK

>member
-101 ANVGAGA
+101 ANVGAWA

-123 ISTIDDSAFYC
+123 ISTIDESAFYG
-134 CGLKTIE
+134 CGIKKIE
-141 IPYGVTSIEVSS
+141 IPYGVTSIGYRS
-153 FYGCRQLTTVDL
+153 FLGCRQLTNIEL
-165 PESVK
+165 PESVC
-170 TIGYDAFGGCSSLE
+170 TIMDSAFESGSSLE

-191 VTNMDNSVFSGCTAL
+191 VTNMGSSVFSRCTAL
-206 SEVSMG
+206 SEVSLG
-212 SGITTIWNNAFAG
+212 SGLSTIGYSVFKN
-225 CTNLS
+225 CTNLT
-230 TIIIPYNCTRIRGS
+230 TINIPSNCKQVDNF
-244 AFAGCSNLSKI
+244 AFAGCSNLSQV

-273 TIYGF
+273 TINGF

-292 NFVSIDTPCEHEY
+292 NFVSIDTPCDHEY

-363 TDANDDGICD
+363 TDANDDGVCD
-373 ICKKQFAL
+373 ICRKQFAL
-381 RYPKN
+381 RYHKK

-407 TGEMYDFYNGD
+407 TGEMYDFYEGD
-418 SILVSDDLRNPIETS
+418 SIFVSDGTQSPNTTTTAPGISTVTRSADPDIRPTENTRIETNTDVS
-433 TRSYT
+433 
-438 ESDDALGP
+438 
-446 NVPGPTAPWPN
+446 V
-457 EPSTKSDTTNGDSSE
+457 
-472 TSRPDSDFI
+472 
-481 YTRTPNV
+481 
-488 ITHPYYSDYD
+488 THPGRPSFDW
-498 NTNQQESTT
+498 
-507 VRQREEE
+507 EE
-514 TTAPRPES
+514 TTTVYKE
-522 TTAPARLRAAA
+522 
-533 KRDYSVD
+533 
-540 ETKYVADVTEPTI
+540 DVTRPYASSYKMSQKVPSKMAYDADIAYSETIANTTSTNI
-553 APDGYVCVFRWNLHF
+553 APDGSIKIFRWNLHF
-568 DDIKKVVIGDGVTNI
+568 DEIKKVIIKEGVTEI
-583 SVAAFKNCKQ
+583 SGRAFKNCKQ
-593 LSEVKIADS
+593 LSEVEIANS
-602 VKYIGQEA
+602 VKYIGHEA

-617 KEISIPKNVESI
+617 KEISIPKNVENI
-629 GYRAFG
+629 GYHAFG
-635 SCELLSTLDYDAV
+635 SCELLSTFDYDAANCSNEV
-648 NGLCGYYWDDNVNWF
+648 YWF

-675 SDVKKIPKIKSIQ
+675 SDVKRIPKIRSIQ
-688 TAIFKDGVTKIP
+688 TVIFKEGVTEIP
-700 NGAFYGFV
+700 REAFSGFAE
-708 KLTTVSL
+708 LTAVRL
-715 PETLTEIGVQAFYNC
+715 PETLTRIGNEAFNNC

-735 ITIPAGVAYIDYNAF
+735 ITIPTGVI
-750 ENCDSLEVLNFN
+750 
-762 AFNCAYYRRYGQDN
+762 
-776 VFCNSP
+776 
-782 VKTLNVGNAVNTL
+782 
-795 PHIAT
+795 
-800 LEKVTF
+800 
-806 AEGTAKVPDDLF
+806 
-818 ESCSNL
+818 
-824 VTVNLPSTIT
+824 
-834 EIGSGAF
+834 
-841 ANCIS
+841 
-846 LTNIAIPK
+846 
-854 DVNYIGNGAFSNCSA
+854 YIGW
-869 LTNVDI
+869 
-875 PTALTE
+875 
-881 IGERAFEGCTSL
+881 RAFGYCTSL
-893 ENINIPT
+893 E
-900 NVTKICDMAF
+900 V
-910 RGCSAVKEL
+910 
-919 AIPERVTYVGYEA
+919 
-932 FGNCSSLATVNFNAE
+932 VNFNSVNCGELSYNCFEDSPVKKINVGVGVNILPRLLTVE
-947 NCSKIYKNAFMGCP
+947 N
-961 VEMLNIGKVYG
+961 
-972 AIPRIV
+972 
-978 TIKTVT
+978 VT
-984 FADGAVK
+984 FANGAVK
-991 VPDDAFSHCADLTAI
+991 VPDNAFSHCAKLTTVT
-1006 NLPDSIESIGAHSFE
+1006 LPDSIETIGSHAFE
-1021 YCERL
+1021 YCEKL
-1026 QTIDL
+1026 QNIEL
-1031 PKDLEV
+1031 PQKLKIV
-1037 IGEKAFFACYNLR
+1037 GPAAFFACYNLR
-1050 NAKLPS
+1050 GAELPS
-1056 SLTRIE
+1056 SVIRIE
-1062 NGVFDNCTSLSDIAI
+1062 EGAFDNCTSLPSISI
-1077 PNSVEYIG
+1077 PNSVEHIG
-1085 DYAFYGCVAAPSV
+1085 RYAFYGCVTAPEV
-1098 NIPAKVSY
+1098 VIPTNVKY
-1106 IGNGAFGSCNAL
+1106 IGFAAFGSCNAL
-1118 KSVSFDPSA
+1118 KEA
-1127 KIDTIGAYTFGLCP
+1127 TFNATNCDNNG
-1141 NIETMIL
+1141 NDI
-1148 PQSVKNIKWR
+1148 
-1158 AFYKCSGLKEINLSS
+1158 FYNSINLSS
-1173 VETIQEDAFLGCSS
+1173 IKIGSNVTVIPDEFVRGKTNITEVTISDSVKTIGYAAFSGTALTEIAVPESVETIGEQAFANISTLRKINFNAVDAQCKDNVFRYSGADGIDVVFGDSVERVPNRIFYNHKDGPIDPLKINTVHFGSNTKEIGEYAFFDCSSLKELDLPKSVEKISNEAFSGCNSLKELDLGSVKEIGNFAFDGCSGLQKLDLASVNEIERRAFEGCSS

-1208 SSVEVINYNAEDCEN
+1208 SSVEVINYNAEDCEISN
-1223 SSSSYNMF
+1223 YYIF

-1281 NVAIVCLNGS
+1281 NVAIVCPNGS
-1291 YANVYAIQN
+1291 YANVYSIQN

-1376 QVIIPFTATDI
+1376 QVIIPFTVTDI

-1424 LSENSVSTFAGGAAA
+1424 LSENSVNTFAGGAAA

-1501 RIDLKFATPSTTTV
+1501 RIDLKFAMPSTATV

-1558 RSCVTCAVESIAKGS
+1558 RSCVTCAAESIAKGS
-1573 ATITAKVVDNNGNPV
+1573 ATITAKVVDKNGNAV

-1593 NEITASQSLT
+1593 NEITASQKLT

-1612 VAFFKK
+1612 AAFFKK

>member
-47 ISGKLGTKLTWS
+47 ISGKLGTKLAWS

-66 LTIDNKGQMISFST
+66 LTIDNKGQMISFSA

-89 SYFDAVVINDGC
+89 SYFDAVVINEGC

-123 ISTIDDSAFYC
+123 ISTIDVSAFSG
-134 CGLKTIE
+134 CGIKKIE
-141 IPYGVTSIEVSS
+141 IPYGVISIEDSAFLKCWNLESVDLHNGISKIGSFAFENCISLKEVILPTSIKS
-153 FYGCRQLTTVDL
+153 
-165 PESVK
+165 
-170 TIGYDAFGGCSSLE
+170 IGFAA
-184 RVVIPDS
+184 
-191 VTNMDNSVFSGCTAL
+191 FSGCSCLEKINIPDGVTAL
-206 SEVSMG
+206 NGLVFENCDSLSEISLG
-212 SGITTIWNNAFAG
+212 SGLTTIFSETFKNCNSLRYVSIPCSCQRILSYAFE
-225 CTNLS
+225 N
-230 TIIIPYNCTRIRGS
+230 
-244 AFAGCSNLSKI
+244 CSNLSQAFI
-255 YIYNKGCSIDQDA
+255 YSSTCSMSKYA
-268 IPITA
+268 FPST
-273 TIYGF
+273 TSIYGF
-278 TGSSAESFATKYGY
+278 SDSTAESFAKQLNY

-381 RYPKN
+381 RYPKK

-407 TGEMYDFYNGD
+407 TGEMYDFYEGD
-418 SILVSDDLRNPIETS
+418 SIFVSDGTQSPNTTTTAPGISTVTRSADPDIRPTENTRIETNTDVS
-433 TRSYT
+433 
-438 ESDDALGP
+438 
-446 NVPGPTAPWPN
+446 V
-457 EPSTKSDTTNGDSSE
+457 
-472 TSRPDSDFI
+472 
-481 YTRTPNV
+481 
-488 ITHPYYSDYD
+488 THPGRPSFDW
-498 NTNQQESTT
+498 
-507 VRQREEE
+507 EE
-514 TTAPRPES
+514 TTTVYKEDVTRPYASSYKMSQKAPSKMAYGADIAYSEPITNT
-522 TTAPARLRAAA
+522 TTAN
-533 KRDYSVD
+533 
-540 ETKYVADVTEPTI
+540 I
-553 APDGYVCVFRWNLHF
+553 APDGSIRIFRWNLHF
-568 DDIKKVVIGDGVTNI
+568 DDIKKVVIREGVTNI

-593 LSEVKIADS
+593 LSEVEIANS

-635 SCELLSTLDYDAV
+635 SCELLSTFDYDAANCSHEV
-648 NGLCGYYWDDNVNWF
+648 YWF
-663 DNNTVIKTLYIG
+663 DDNTVIKTLYIG
-675 SDVKKIPKIKSIQ
+675 SDVKEIPKIRSIQ
-688 TAIFKDGVTKIP
+688 TVIFKEGVTEIP
-700 NGAFYGFV
+700 REAFSGFAE
-708 KLTTVSL
+708 LTAVRL
-715 PETLTEIGVQAFYNC
+715 PETLTRIGNEAFNNC

-735 ITIPAGVAYIDYNAF
+735 ITIPTGVI
-750 ENCDSLEVLNFN
+750 
-762 AFNCAYYRRYGQDN
+762 
-776 VFCNSP
+776 
-782 VKTLNVGNAVNTL
+782 
-795 PHIAT
+795 
-800 LEKVTF
+800 
-806 AEGTAKVPDDLF
+806 
-818 ESCSNL
+818 
-824 VTVNLPSTIT
+824 
-834 EIGSGAF
+834 
-841 ANCIS
+841 
-846 LTNIAIPK
+846 
-854 DVNYIGNGAFSNCSA
+854 YIGW
-869 LTNVDI
+869 
-875 PTALTE
+875 
-881 IGERAFEGCTSL
+881 RAFGYCTSL
-893 ENINIPT
+893 E
-900 NVTKICDMAF
+900 V
-910 RGCSAVKEL
+910 
-919 AIPERVTYVGYEA
+919 
-932 FGNCSSLATVNFNAE
+932 VNFNSVNCGELSYSCFEDSPVKKINVGVGVNILPRLLTVE
-947 NCSKIYKNAFMGCP
+947 N
-961 VEMLNIGKVYG
+961 
-972 AIPRIV
+972 
-978 TIKTVT
+978 VT
-984 FADGAVK
+984 FANGAVK
-991 VPDDAFSHCADLTAI
+991 VPDNAFSHCAKLTTVT
-1006 NLPDSIESIGAHSFE
+1006 LPDSIETIGSHAFE
-1021 YCERL
+1021 YCEKL
-1026 QTIDL
+1026 QNIEL
-1031 PKDLEV
+1031 PQKLKIV
-1037 IGEKAFFACYNLR
+1037 GPAAFFACYNLR
-1050 NAKLPS
+1050 GAELPS
-1056 SLTRIE
+1056 SVIRIE
-1062 NGVFDNCTSLSDIAI
+1062 EGAFDNCTSLPNISI
-1077 PNSVEYIG
+1077 PNSVEHIG
-1085 DYAFYGCVAAPSV
+1085 RYAFYGCVTAPEV
-1098 NIPAKVSY
+1098 VIPSNVKY
-1106 IGNGAFGSCNAL
+1106 IGFAAFGSCTAL
-1118 KSVSFDPSA
+1118 KEA
-1127 KIDTIGAYTFGLCP
+1127 TFNATNCDNNG
-1141 NIETMIL
+1141 NDI
-1148 PQSVKNIKWR
+1148 
-1158 AFYKCSGLKEINLSS
+1158 FYNSINLSS
-1173 VETIQEDAFLGCSS
+1173 IKIGSNVTVIPDEFVRGKTNITEVTISDSVKTIGYAAFSGTALTEIAVPESVETIGEQAFANISTLRKINFNAVDAQCKDNVFRYSGADGIDVAFGDSVEHVPNRIFYNHEDGPIDPLKINTVHFGSNTKEIGEYAFFDCSSLKELDLPKSVEKISNGAFSGCNSLKELDLSLIKEIGNFAFAGCSGLQELDLASVNEIGCSAFARCSS
-1187 LTELTIPASVKS
+1187 LTELEIPQGVKRINSQAFMDCKS
-1199 IGAAAFDGC
+1199 IET
-1208 SSVEVINYNAEDCEN
+1208 VNYNAEDCEISN
-1223 SSSSYNMF
+1223 YYMF

-1240 NIGSTVKSIP
+1240 NIGSTVRSIP

-1261 RAYFPDIA
+1261 RAYFPDIV

-1281 NVAIVCLNGS
+1281 NVAIVCPNGS

-1573 ATITAKVVDNNGNPV
+1573 ATITARVVDKNANAV

-1593 NEITASQSLT
+1593 NEITASQQLT

>member
-1 MRKKAMKLIS
+1 MRKKAMKLLS

-23 PLSGLAGIDLP
+23 PLSGLARIDLP

-59 IDKASKT
+59 IDKARKT

-108 FSGCENIVSVDLPSS
+108 FSECENIVSVDLPSS
-123 ISTIDDSAFYC
+123 IRTIDDSAFYG

-141 IPYGVTSIEVSS
+141 IPYGVTSIEGSS
-153 FYGCRQLTTVDL
+153 FYGCRQLTTIKL
-165 PESVK
+165 PDSVK
-170 TIGYDAFGGCSSLE
+170 AIGYDAFGGCSSLE

-715 PETLTEIGVQAFYNC
+715 PETLTEIGVRAFYNC

-735 ITIPAGVAYIDYNAF
+735 ITIPARVTYIDYNAF
-750 ENCDSLEVLNFN
+750 ENCESLEVLNFN
-762 AFNCAYYRRYGQDN
+762 AFNCDYYRRYGQDN

-834 EIGSGAF
+834 QIGSGAF

-919 AIPERVTYVGYEA
+919 TIPERVTYVGYEA

-947 NCSKIYKNAFMGCP
+947 NCSKVYKNAFMGCP
-961 VEMLNIGKVYG
+961 VEVLNIGKVYG
-972 AIPRIV
+972 AIPRII

-991 VPDDAFSHCADLTAI
+991 VPDDAFSHCADLTDV

-1062 NGVFDNCTSLSDIAI
+1062 NGVFDNCTSLSDIAL

-1127 KIDTIGAYTFGLCP
+1127 KIDTIGAYTFGLCT

-1148 PQSVKNIKWR
+1148 PQSVKTIKWR
-1158 AFYKCSGLKEINLSS
+1158 AFYKCSGLKKINLSS
-1173 VETIQEDAFLGCSS
+1173 VEAIQEDVFLGCSS

-1208 SSVEVINYNAEDCEN
+1208 SSVKVKNYNAEDCEISN
-1223 SSSSYNMF
+1223 YYIF

-1281 NVAIVCLNGS
+1281 NVAIVCPNGS

-1558 RSCVTCAVESIAKGS
+1558 RSCVTCAAESIAKGS
-1573 ATITAKVVDNNGNPV
+1573 ATITARVVDKNGNAV
-1588 KDANG
+1588 KNANG
-1593 NEITASQSLT
+1593 NEITASQQLT
-1603 SKAGFFQKL
+1603 SKAGFFQKI

>member
-1 MRKKAMKLIS
+1 MRKKAMKLLS

-47 ISGKLGTKLTWS
+47 ISGKLGTKLAWS

-123 ISTIDDSAFYC
+123 ISTIDDSAFYG

-141 IPYGVTSIEVSS
+141 IPYGVKTINSSS
-153 FYGCRQLTTVDL
+153 FSFCRNLETVKLAYGVT
-165 PESVK
+165 
-170 TIGYDAFGGCSSLE
+170 TIGSYAFEYCINLININ
-184 RVVIPDS
+184 IPDS
-191 VTNMDNSVFSGCTAL
+191 VEVLGSAAFRNCIRLENIKISDSVGHLGSYTFADCVSL
-206 SEVSMG
+206 SNVLLG
-212 SGITTIWNNAFAG
+212 SRIKTIGNNAFAG
-225 CTNLS
+225 CKNLS
-230 TIIIPYNCTRIRGS
+230 VISMPYFCGKISMS
-244 AFAGCSNLSKI
+244 AFAGCSNLSQV

-278 TGSSAESFATKYGY
+278 TGSTAEDFATQYGY

-351 AVEREALPLIDH
+351 TVEREALPLIDH

-407 TGEMYDFYNGD
+407 TGEMYDFYEGD
-418 SILVSDDLRNPIETS
+418 SIFVFDGTQS
-433 TRSYT
+433 
-438 ESDDALGP
+438 P
-446 NVPGPTAPWPN
+446 NTTTTAPGI
-457 EPSTKSDTTNGDSSE
+457 STVTKSDDPDIRPTENTTNTDVS
-472 TSRPDSDFI
+472 
-481 YTRTPNV
+481 V
-488 ITHPYYSDYD
+488 THPGRPSFDW
-498 NTNQQESTT
+498 
-507 VRQREEE
+507 EE
-514 TTAPRPES
+514 TTTVYKE
-522 TTAPARLRAAA
+522 
-533 KRDYSVD
+533 
-540 ETKYVADVTEPTI
+540 DVTRPYASSYKMSQKAPSKMAYGADIAYSEPITNTTMANI
-553 APDGYVCVFRWNLHF
+553 APDGSIKIFRWNLHF
-568 DDIKKVVIGDGVTNI
+568 DEIKKVIIKEGVTGI
-583 SVAAFKNCKQ
+583 SDRAFKSCKQ

-602 VKYIGQEA
+602 VRNIGQEA

-635 SCELLSTLDYDAV
+635 SCELLSTFDYDAANCSHEV
-648 NGLCGYYWDDNVNWF
+648 YWF
-663 DNNTVIKTLYIG
+663 DDNTVIKTLYIG
-675 SDVKKIPKIKSIQ
+675 SDVKEIPKIRSIQ
-688 TAIFKDGVTKIP
+688 TVIFKEGITEIP
-700 NGAFYGFV
+700 REAFSGFAE
-708 KLTTVSL
+708 LTAVML
-715 PETLTEIGVQAFYNC
+715 PETLTRIGNEAFNNC

-735 ITIPAGVAYIDYNAF
+735 ITIPT
-750 ENCDSLEVLNFN
+750 EV
-762 AFNCAYYRRYGQDN
+762 
-776 VFCNSP
+776 
-782 VKTLNVGNAVNTL
+782 
-795 PHIAT
+795 I
-800 LEKVTF
+800 
-806 AEGTAKVPDDLF
+806 
-818 ESCSNL
+818 
-824 VTVNLPSTIT
+824 
-834 EIGSGAF
+834 
-841 ANCIS
+841 
-846 LTNIAIPK
+846 
-854 DVNYIGNGAFSNCSA
+854 YIGW
-869 LTNVDI
+869 
-875 PTALTE
+875 
-881 IGERAFEGCTSL
+881 RAFGYCTSL
-893 ENINIPT
+893 E
-900 NVTKICDMAF
+900 V
-910 RGCSAVKEL
+910 
-919 AIPERVTYVGYEA
+919 
-932 FGNCSSLATVNFNAE
+932 VNFNSVNCGELSYSCFEDSPVKKINVGIGVNILPRLLTVE
-947 NCSKIYKNAFMGCP
+947 N
-961 VEMLNIGKVYG
+961 
-972 AIPRIV
+972 
-978 TIKTVT
+978 VT
-984 FADGAVK
+984 FANGAVK
-991 VPDDAFSHCADLTAI
+991 VPDNAFSHCAKLTTVT
-1006 NLPDSIESIGAHSFE
+1006 LPDSIETIGSHAFE
-1021 YCERL
+1021 YCEKL
-1026 QTIDL
+1026 QNIEL
-1031 PKDLEV
+1031 PQKLKIV
-1037 IGEKAFFACYNLR
+1037 GPAAFFACYNLR
-1050 NAKLPS
+1050 GAELPS
-1056 SLTRIE
+1056 SVIRIE
-1062 NGVFDNCTSLSDIAI
+1062 EGAFDNCTSLPNISI
-1077 PNSVEYIG
+1077 PNSVEHIG
-1085 DYAFYGCVAAPSV
+1085 RYAFYGCVTAPEV
-1098 NIPAKVSY
+1098 VIPSNVKY
-1106 IGNGAFGSCNAL
+1106 IGFAAFGSCTAL
-1118 KSVSFDPSA
+1118 KEA
-1127 KIDTIGAYTFGLCP
+1127 TFNATNCDNNG
-1141 NIETMIL
+1141 NDI
-1148 PQSVKNIKWR
+1148 
-1158 AFYKCSGLKEINLSS
+1158 FYNSINLSS
-1173 VETIQEDAFLGCSS
+1173 IKIGSNVTVIPDEFVRGKTNITEVTISDSVKTIGYAAFSGTALTEIAVPESVETIGEQAFANISTLRKINFNAVDAQCKDNVFRYSGADGIDVVFGDSVERVPNRIFYNHNDGPIDPLKINTVHFGSNTKEIGEHAFFDCSSLKELDLPKSVEKISNKAFSGCNSLKELDLSLIKEIGDFAFAGCSGLQELDLASVNEIGCSAFARCSS
-1187 LTELTIPASVKS
+1187 LTELEIPQGVKRINSQAFMDCKS
-1199 IGAAAFDGC
+1199 IET
-1208 SSVEVINYNAEDCEN
+1208 VNYNAEDCEISN
-1223 SSSSYNMF
+1223 YYIF

-1281 NVAIVCLNGS
+1281 NVAIVCPNGS

-1376 QVIIPFTATDI
+1376 QVIIPFTVTDI

-1424 LSENSVSTFAGGAAA
+1424 LSENSVSTFAGGATA

-1573 ATITAKVVDNNGNPV
+1573 ATITAKVVDKNGNAV

-1593 NEITASQSLT
+1593 NEITASQKLT

-1612 VAFFKK
+1612 AAFFKK

>member
-1 MRKKAMKLIS
+1 MRKKAMKLLS

-47 ISGKLGTKLTWS
+47 ISGKLGTKLAWS

-123 ISTIDDSAFYC
+123 ISTIDDSAFYG

-141 IPYGVTSIEVSS
+141 IPYGVKTINSSS
-153 FYGCRQLTTVDL
+153 FSFCRNLETVKLAYGVT
-165 PESVK
+165 
-170 TIGYDAFGGCSSLE
+170 TIGSYAFEYCINLININ
-184 RVVIPDS
+184 IPDS
-191 VTNMDNSVFSGCTAL
+191 VEVLGSAAFRNCIRLENIKISDSVGHLGSYTFADCVSL
-206 SEVSMG
+206 SNVLLG
-212 SGITTIWNNAFAG
+212 SRIKTIGNNAFAG
-225 CTNLS
+225 CKNLS
-230 TIIIPYNCTRIRGS
+230 VISMPYFCGKISMS
-244 AFAGCSNLSKI
+244 AFAGCSNLSQV

-278 TGSSAESFATKYGY
+278 TGSTAEDFATQYGY

-351 AVEREALPLIDH
+351 TVEREALPLIDH

-407 TGEMYDFYNGD
+407 TGEMYDFYEGD
-418 SILVSDDLRNPIETS
+418 SIFVFDGTQS
-433 TRSYT
+433 
-438 ESDDALGP
+438 P
-446 NVPGPTAPWPN
+446 NTTTTAPGI
-457 EPSTKSDTTNGDSSE
+457 STVTKSDDPDIRPTENTTNTDVS
-472 TSRPDSDFI
+472 
-481 YTRTPNV
+481 V
-488 ITHPYYSDYD
+488 THPGRPSFDW
-498 NTNQQESTT
+498 
-507 VRQREEE
+507 EE
-514 TTAPRPES
+514 TTTVYKE
-522 TTAPARLRAAA
+522 
-533 KRDYSVD
+533 
-540 ETKYVADVTEPTI
+540 DVTRPYASSYKMSQKAPSKMAYGADIAYSEPITNTTMANI
-553 APDGYVCVFRWNLHF
+553 APDGSIKIFRWNLHF
-568 DDIKKVVIGDGVTNI
+568 DEIKKVIIKEGVTGI
-583 SVAAFKNCKQ
+583 SDRAFKSCKQ

-602 VKYIGQEA
+602 VRNIGQEA

-635 SCELLSTLDYDAV
+635 SCELLSTFDYDAANCSHEV
-648 NGLCGYYWDDNVNWF
+648 YWF
-663 DNNTVIKTLYIG
+663 DDNTVIKTLYIG
-675 SDVKKIPKIKSIQ
+675 SDVKEIPKIRSIQ
-688 TAIFKDGVTKIP
+688 TVIFKEGITEIP
-700 NGAFYGFV
+700 REAFSGFAE
-708 KLTTVSL
+708 LTAVML
-715 PETLTEIGVQAFYNC
+715 PETLTRIGNEAFNNC

-735 ITIPAGVAYIDYNAF
+735 ITIPT
-750 ENCDSLEVLNFN
+750 EV
-762 AFNCAYYRRYGQDN
+762 
-776 VFCNSP
+776 
-782 VKTLNVGNAVNTL
+782 
-795 PHIAT
+795 I
-800 LEKVTF
+800 
-806 AEGTAKVPDDLF
+806 
-818 ESCSNL
+818 
-824 VTVNLPSTIT
+824 
-834 EIGSGAF
+834 
-841 ANCIS
+841 
-846 LTNIAIPK
+846 
-854 DVNYIGNGAFSNCSA
+854 YIGW
-869 LTNVDI
+869 
-875 PTALTE
+875 
-881 IGERAFEGCTSL
+881 RAFGYCTSL
-893 ENINIPT
+893 E
-900 NVTKICDMAF
+900 V
-910 RGCSAVKEL
+910 
-919 AIPERVTYVGYEA
+919 
-932 FGNCSSLATVNFNAE
+932 VNFNSVNCGELSYSCFEDSPVKKINVGIGVNILPRLLTVE
-947 NCSKIYKNAFMGCP
+947 N
-961 VEMLNIGKVYG
+961 
-972 AIPRIV
+972 
-978 TIKTVT
+978 VT
-984 FADGAVK
+984 FANGAVK
-991 VPDDAFSHCADLTAI
+991 VPDNAFSHCAKLTTVT
-1006 NLPDSIESIGAHSFE
+1006 LPDSIETIGSHAFE
-1021 YCERL
+1021 YCEKL
-1026 QTIDL
+1026 QNIEL
-1031 PKDLEV
+1031 PQKLKIV
-1037 IGEKAFFACYNLR
+1037 GPAAFFACYNLR
-1050 NAKLPS
+1050 GAELPS
-1056 SLTRIE
+1056 SVIRIE
-1062 NGVFDNCTSLSDIAI
+1062 EGAFDNCTSLPNISI
-1077 PNSVEYIG
+1077 PNSVEHIG
-1085 DYAFYGCVAAPSV
+1085 RYAFYGCVTAPEV
-1098 NIPAKVSY
+1098 VIPSNVKY
-1106 IGNGAFGSCNAL
+1106 IGFAAFGSCTAL
-1118 KSVSFDPSA
+1118 KEA
-1127 KIDTIGAYTFGLCP
+1127 TFNATNCDNNG
-1141 NIETMIL
+1141 NDI
-1148 PQSVKNIKWR
+1148 
-1158 AFYKCSGLKEINLSS
+1158 FYNSINLSS
-1173 VETIQEDAFLGCSS
+1173 IKIGSNVTVIPDEFVRGKTNITEVTISDSVKTIGYAAFSGTALTEIAVPESVETIGEQAFANISTLRKINFNAVDAQCKDNVFRYSGADGIDVVFGDSVERVPNRIFYNHNDGPIDPLKINTVHFGSNTKEIGEHAFFDCSSLKELDLPKSVEKISNKAFSGCNSLKELDLSLIKEIGDFAFAGCSGLQELDLASVNEIGCSAFARCSS
-1187 LTELTIPASVKS
+1187 LTELEIPQGVKRINSQAFMDCKS
-1199 IGAAAFDGC
+1199 IET
-1208 SSVEVINYNAEDCEN
+1208 VNYNAEDCEISN
-1223 SSSSYNMF
+1223 YYIF

-1281 NVAIVCLNGS
+1281 NVAIVCPNGS

-1409 FAMANNIKCELITVT
+1409 FAMENNIKCELITVT

-1573 ATITAKVVDNNGNPV
+1573 ATIAAKVVDKNGNAV

-1593 NEITASQSLT
+1593 NEITASQQLT

-1612 VAFFKK
+1612 AAFFKK

>member
-1 MRKKAMKLIS
+1 
-11 VMLAIFMAFAAV
+11 MAFAAV

-66 LTIDNKGQMISFST
+66 LTINNKGQMISFST

-101 ANVGAGA
+101 ANVGAWA
-108 FSGCENIVSVDLPSS
+108 FNGCKNIVSVDLPSS
-123 ISTIDDSAFYC
+123 ISTIDESAFYG
-134 CGLKTIE
+134 CGIKKIE
-141 IPYGVTSIEVSS
+141 IPYGVTSIGYRS
-153 FYGCRQLTTVDL
+153 FLGCRQLTTIEL
-165 PESVK
+165 PESVC
-170 TIGYDAFGGCSSLE
+170 TIMDSAFESCSSLE

-191 VTNMDNSVFSGCTAL
+191 VINMGDYAFQGCTAL
-206 SEVSMG
+206 SEVSLG
-212 SGITTIWNNAFAG
+212 SGITAIWYGVFNN
-225 CTNLS
+225 CTNLT
-230 TIIIPYNCTRIRGS
+230 TINIPSNCKQVDNF
-244 AFAGCSNLSKI
+244 AFAGCSNLSQV

-273 TIYGF
+273 TINGF
-278 TGSSAESFATKYGY
+278 TGSTAENFATQYGY
-292 NFVSIDTPCEHEY
+292 NFVSIDVPCEHEY

-438 ESDDALGP
+438 ENDDVLGP

-610 FYGCSSL
+610 FYGCSFL
-617 KEISIPKNVESI
+617 KEIFIPKNVESI

-648 NGLCGYYWDDNVNWF
+648 NCLCGYYWDDNVNWF

-715 PETLTEIGVQAFYNC
+715 PETLTEIGVRAFYNC

-735 ITIPAGVAYIDYNAF
+735 ITIPARVTYIDYNAF
-750 ENCDSLEVLNFN
+750 ENCESLEVLNFN
-762 AFNCAYYRRYGQDN
+762 AFNCDYYRRYGQDN

-834 EIGSGAF
+834 QIGSGAF

-910 RGCSAVKEL
+910 RGCSAVKDL
-919 AIPERVTYVGYEA
+919 TIPERVTYVGYEA
-932 FGNCSSLATVNFNAE
+932 FGSCSSLATVNFNAE
-947 NCSKIYKNAFMGCP
+947 NCSKVYKNAFIGCP
-961 VEMLNIGKVYG
+961 VEVLNIGKVYG
-972 AIPRIV
+972 AIPRII

-991 VPDDAFSHCADLTAI
+991 VPDDAFSHCADLTTV
-1006 NLPDSIESIGAHSFE
+1006 NLPDSIKNIGAHSFE

-1026 QTIDL
+1026 QSIDL

-1050 NAKLPS
+1050 NAQLPS

-1062 NGVFDNCTSLSDIAI
+1062 NGVFDNCTSLSDIVI

-1085 DYAFYGCVAAPSV
+1085 DYAFYGCVTAPSV

-1118 KSVSFDPSA
+1118 KSVSFDTSV
-1127 KIDTIGAYTFGLCP
+1127 KIDTIGAYTFGLCT

-1148 PQSVKNIKWR
+1148 PQSVKTIKWR
-1158 AFYKCSGLKEINLSS
+1158 AFYNCSSLKEINLSS
-1173 VETIQEDAFLGCSS
+1173 AETIQGGAFLGCSS

-1199 IGAAAFDGC
+1199 IGYGTFDGC
-1208 SSVEVINYNAEDCEN
+1208 SSVEVINYNAEDCEISN
-1223 SSSSYNMF
+1223 YF
-1231 ANCTAVKTV
+1231 IFDNCTAVKTV

-1281 NVAIVCLNGS
+1281 NVEIVCPNGS

-1573 ATITAKVVDNNGNPV
+1573 ATITAKVVDKNGNAV

-1593 NEITASQSLT
+1593 NEITASQQLT

-1612 VAFFKK
+1612 AAFFKK

>member
-1 MRKKAMKLIS
+1 MRKKALKLLS

-66 LTIDNKGQMISFST
+66 LTINNKGQMISFST

-101 ANVGAGA
+101 ANVGAWA
-108 FSGCENIVSVDLPSS
+108 FNGCKNIVSVDLPSS
-123 ISTIDDSAFYC
+123 ISTIDESAFYG
-134 CGLKTIE
+134 CGIKKIE
-141 IPYGVTSIEVSS
+141 IPYGVTSIGYRS
-153 FYGCRQLTTVDL
+153 FLGCRQLTTIEL
-165 PESVK
+165 PESVC
-170 TIGYDAFGGCSSLE
+170 TIMDSAFESCSSLE

-191 VTNMDNSVFSGCTAL
+191 VINMGDYAFQGCTAL
-206 SEVSMG
+206 SEVSLG
-212 SGITTIWNNAFAG
+212 SGLSTIGYSVFKN
-225 CTNLS
+225 CTNLT
-230 TIIIPYNCTRIRGS
+230 TINIPSNCKQVDNF
-244 AFAGCSNLSKI
+244 AFAGCSNLSQV

-273 TIYGF
+273 AIYGF
-278 TGSSAESFATKYGY
+278 TGSTAEDFATQYGY
-292 NFVSIDTPCEHEY
+292 NFVSIDMPCEHEY

-418 SILVSDDLRNPIETS
+418 SIRVPDDLRNPIETS

-438 ESDDALGP
+438 ENDD
-446 NVPGPTAPWPN
+446 VPGPTAPWPN

-498 NTNQQESTT
+498 NTIQQESTT

-602 VKYIGQEA
+602 VRNIGQEA

-715 PETLTEIGVQAFYNC
+715 PETLTEIGVRAFYNC

-735 ITIPAGVAYIDYNAF
+735 ITIPARVTYIDYNAF
-750 ENCDSLEVLNFN
+750 ENCESLEVLNFN
-762 AFNCAYYRRYGQDN
+762 AFNCDYYRRYGQDN

-834 EIGSGAF
+834 QIGSGAF

-869 LTNVDI
+869 LTNIDI
-875 PTALTE
+875 PVALTE
-881 IGERAFEGCTSL
+881 ICESAFEGCTSL
-893 ENINIPT
+893 ESISIPT

-910 RGCSAVKEL
+910 KECRAVKEL
-919 AIPERVTYVGYEA
+919 TIPERVTYVGYEA
-932 FGNCSSLATVNFNAE
+932 FGSCSSLATVNFNAE
-947 NCSKIYKNAFMGCP
+947 NCSKVYKNAFIGCP
-961 VEMLNIGKVYG
+961 VEVLNIGKVYG
-972 AIPRIV
+972 AIPRII

-991 VPDDAFSHCADLTAI
+991 VPDDAFSHCADLTTV
-1006 NLPDSIESIGAHSFE
+1006 NLPDSIKNIGAHSFE

-1026 QTIDL
+1026 QSIDL

-1050 NAKLPS
+1050 NAQLPS

-1062 NGVFDNCTSLSDIAI
+1062 NGVFDNCTSLSDIVI

-1085 DYAFYGCVAAPSV
+1085 DYAFYGCVTAPSV

-1118 KSVSFDPSA
+1118 KSVSFDTSV
-1127 KIDTIGAYTFGLCP
+1127 KIDTIGAYTFGLCT

-1148 PQSVKNIKWR
+1148 PQSVKTIKWR
-1158 AFYKCSGLKEINLSS
+1158 AFYNCSSLKEINLSS
-1173 VETIQEDAFLGCSS
+1173 AETIQGGAFLGCSS

-1199 IGAAAFDGC
+1199 IGYGAFDGC
-1208 SSVEVINYNAEDCEN
+1208 SSVKVINYNAEDCEISN
-1223 SSSSYNMF
+1223 YYMF
-1231 ANCTAVKTV
+1231 ANCIAVKTV

-1261 RAYFPDIA
+1261 RVYFPDIA

-1281 NVAIVCLNGS
+1281 NVAIVCPNGS

-1501 RIDLKFATPSTTTV
+1501 RIDFKFATPSTATV

-1558 RSCVTCAVESIAKGS
+1558 RSCVTCAAESIAKGS
-1573 ATITAKVVDNNGNPV
+1573 ATITARVVDKNGNAV
-1588 KDANG
+1588 TDANG
-1593 NEITASQSLT
+1593 NEITASQKLT

-1612 VAFFKK
+1612 AAFFKK

>member
-101 ANVGAGA
+101 ANVGAWA

-123 ISTIDDSAFYC
+123 ISTIDESAFYG
-134 CGLKTIE
+134 CGIKKIE
-141 IPYGVTSIEVSS
+141 IPYGVTSIGYRS
-153 FYGCRQLTTVDL
+153 FLGCRQLTNIEL
-165 PESVK
+165 PESVC
-170 TIGYDAFGGCSSLE
+170 TIMDSAFESGSSLE

-191 VTNMDNSVFSGCTAL
+191 VTNMGSSVFSRCTAL
-206 SEVSMG
+206 SEVSLG
-212 SGITTIWNNAFAG
+212 SGLSTIGYSVFKN
-225 CTNLS
+225 CTNLT
-230 TIIIPYNCTRIRGS
+230 TINIPSNCKQVDNF
-244 AFAGCSNLSKI
+244 AFAGCSNLSQV

-273 TIYGF
+273 TINGF

-292 NFVSIDTPCEHEY
+292 NFVSIDTPCDHEY

-363 TDANDDGICD
+363 TDANDDGVCD
-373 ICKKQFAL
+373 ICRKQFAL
-381 RYPKN
+381 RYHKK

-407 TGEMYDFYNGD
+407 TGEMYDFYEGD
-418 SILVSDDLRNPIETS
+418 SIFVSDGTQSPNTTTTAPGISTVTRSADPDIRPTENTRIETNTDVS
-433 TRSYT
+433 
-438 ESDDALGP
+438 
-446 NVPGPTAPWPN
+446 V
-457 EPSTKSDTTNGDSSE
+457 
-472 TSRPDSDFI
+472 
-481 YTRTPNV
+481 
-488 ITHPYYSDYD
+488 THPGRPSFDW
-498 NTNQQESTT
+498 
-507 VRQREEE
+507 EE
-514 TTAPRPES
+514 TTTVYKE
-522 TTAPARLRAAA
+522 
-533 KRDYSVD
+533 
-540 ETKYVADVTEPTI
+540 DVTRPYASSYKMSQKVPSKMAYDADIAYSETIANTTSTNI
-553 APDGYVCVFRWNLHF
+553 APDGSIKIFRWNLHF
-568 DDIKKVVIGDGVTNI
+568 DEIKKVIIKEGVTEI
-583 SVAAFKNCKQ
+583 SGRAFKNCKQ
-593 LSEVKIADS
+593 LSEVEIANS
-602 VKYIGQEA
+602 VKYIGHEA

-617 KEISIPKNVESI
+617 KEISIPKNVENI
-629 GYRAFG
+629 GYHAFG
-635 SCELLSTLDYDAV
+635 SCELLSTFDYDAANCSNEV
-648 NGLCGYYWDDNVNWF
+648 YWF

-675 SDVKKIPKIKSIQ
+675 SDVKRIPKIRSIQ
-688 TAIFKDGVTKIP
+688 TVIFKEGVTEIP
-700 NGAFYGFV
+700 REAFSGFAE
-708 KLTTVSL
+708 LTAVRL
-715 PETLTEIGVQAFYNC
+715 PETLTRIGNEAFNNC

-735 ITIPAGVAYIDYNAF
+735 ITIPTGVI
-750 ENCDSLEVLNFN
+750 
-762 AFNCAYYRRYGQDN
+762 
-776 VFCNSP
+776 
-782 VKTLNVGNAVNTL
+782 
-795 PHIAT
+795 
-800 LEKVTF
+800 
-806 AEGTAKVPDDLF
+806 
-818 ESCSNL
+818 
-824 VTVNLPSTIT
+824 
-834 EIGSGAF
+834 
-841 ANCIS
+841 
-846 LTNIAIPK
+846 
-854 DVNYIGNGAFSNCSA
+854 YIGW
-869 LTNVDI
+869 
-875 PTALTE
+875 
-881 IGERAFEGCTSL
+881 RAFGYCTSL
-893 ENINIPT
+893 E
-900 NVTKICDMAF
+900 V
-910 RGCSAVKEL
+910 
-919 AIPERVTYVGYEA
+919 
-932 FGNCSSLATVNFNAE
+932 VNFNSVNCGELSYNCFEDSPVKKINVGVGVNILPRLLTVE
-947 NCSKIYKNAFMGCP
+947 N
-961 VEMLNIGKVYG
+961 
-972 AIPRIV
+972 
-978 TIKTVT
+978 VT
-984 FADGAVK
+984 FANGAVK
-991 VPDDAFSHCADLTAI
+991 VPDNAFSHCAKLTTVT
-1006 NLPDSIESIGAHSFE
+1006 LPDSIETIGSHAFE
-1021 YCERL
+1021 YCEKL
-1026 QTIDL
+1026 QNIEL
-1031 PKDLEV
+1031 PQKLKIV
-1037 IGEKAFFACYNLR
+1037 GPAAFFACYNLR
-1050 NAKLPS
+1050 GAELPS
-1056 SLTRIE
+1056 SVIRIE
-1062 NGVFDNCTSLSDIAI
+1062 EGAFDNCTSLPSISI
-1077 PNSVEYIG
+1077 PNSVEHIG
-1085 DYAFYGCVAAPSV
+1085 RYAFYGCVTAPEV
-1098 NIPAKVSY
+1098 VIPTNVKY
-1106 IGNGAFGSCNAL
+1106 IGFAAFGSCNAL
-1118 KSVSFDPSA
+1118 KEA
-1127 KIDTIGAYTFGLCP
+1127 TFNATNCDNNG
-1141 NIETMIL
+1141 NDI
-1148 PQSVKNIKWR
+1148 
-1158 AFYKCSGLKEINLSS
+1158 FYNSINLSS
-1173 VETIQEDAFLGCSS
+1173 IKIGSNVTVIPDEFVRGKTNITEVTISDSVKTIGYAAFSGTALTEIAVPESVETIGEQAFANISTLRKINFNAVDAQCKDNVFRYSGADGIDVVFGDSVERVPNRIFYNHKDGPIDPLKINTVHFGSNTKEIGEYAFFDCSSLKELDLPKSVEKISNEAFSGCNSLKELDLGSVKEIGNFAFDGCSGLQKLDLASVNEIERRAFEGCSS

-1199 IGAAAFDGC
+1199 IGYGAFDGC
-1208 SSVEVINYNAEDCEN
+1208 SSVKVINYNAEDCEN

-1573 ATITAKVVDNNGNPV
+1573 ATITAKVVDKNGNAV

-1593 NEITASQSLT
+1593 NEITASQQLT

>member
-1 MRKKAMKLIS
+1 MRKKAMKLLS

-47 ISGKLGTKLTWS
+47 ISGKLGTKLAWS

-123 ISTIDDSAFYC
+123 ISTIDDSAFYG

-141 IPYGVTSIEVSS
+141 IPYGVKTINSSS
-153 FYGCRQLTTVDL
+153 FSFCRNLETVKLAYGVT
-165 PESVK
+165 
-170 TIGYDAFGGCSSLE
+170 TIGSYAFEYCINLININ
-184 RVVIPDS
+184 IPDS
-191 VTNMDNSVFSGCTAL
+191 VEVLGSAAFRNCIRLENIKISDSVGHLGSYTFADCVSL
-206 SEVSMG
+206 SNVLLG
-212 SGITTIWNNAFAG
+212 SRIKTIGNNAFAG
-225 CTNLS
+225 CKNLS
-230 TIIIPYNCTRIRGS
+230 VISMPYFCGKISMS
-244 AFAGCSNLSKI
+244 AFAGCSNLSQV

-278 TGSSAESFATKYGY
+278 TGSTAEDFATQYGY

-351 AVEREALPLIDH
+351 TVEREALPLIDH

-407 TGEMYDFYNGD
+407 TGEMYDFYEGD
-418 SILVSDDLRNPIETS
+418 SIFVFDGTQS
-433 TRSYT
+433 
-438 ESDDALGP
+438 P
-446 NVPGPTAPWPN
+446 NTTTTAPGI
-457 EPSTKSDTTNGDSSE
+457 STVTKSDDPDIRPTENTTNTDVS
-472 TSRPDSDFI
+472 
-481 YTRTPNV
+481 V
-488 ITHPYYSDYD
+488 THPGRPSFDW
-498 NTNQQESTT
+498 
-507 VRQREEE
+507 EE
-514 TTAPRPES
+514 TTTVYKE
-522 TTAPARLRAAA
+522 
-533 KRDYSVD
+533 
-540 ETKYVADVTEPTI
+540 DVTRPYASSYKMSQKAPSKMAYGADIAYSEPITNTTMANI
-553 APDGYVCVFRWNLHF
+553 APDGSIKIFRWNLHF
-568 DDIKKVVIGDGVTNI
+568 DEIKKVIIKEGVTGI
-583 SVAAFKNCKQ
+583 SDRAFKSCKQ

-602 VKYIGQEA
+602 VRNIGQEA

-635 SCELLSTLDYDAV
+635 SCELLSTFDYDAANCSHEV
-648 NGLCGYYWDDNVNWF
+648 YWF
-663 DNNTVIKTLYIG
+663 DDNTVIKTLYIG
-675 SDVKKIPKIKSIQ
+675 SDVKEIPKIRSIQ
-688 TAIFKDGVTKIP
+688 TVIFKEGITEIP
-700 NGAFYGFV
+700 REAFSGFAE
-708 KLTTVSL
+708 LTAVML
-715 PETLTEIGVQAFYNC
+715 PETLTRIGNEAFNNC

-735 ITIPAGVAYIDYNAF
+735 ITIPT
-750 ENCDSLEVLNFN
+750 EV
-762 AFNCAYYRRYGQDN
+762 
-776 VFCNSP
+776 
-782 VKTLNVGNAVNTL
+782 
-795 PHIAT
+795 I
-800 LEKVTF
+800 
-806 AEGTAKVPDDLF
+806 
-818 ESCSNL
+818 
-824 VTVNLPSTIT
+824 
-834 EIGSGAF
+834 
-841 ANCIS
+841 
-846 LTNIAIPK
+846 
-854 DVNYIGNGAFSNCSA
+854 YIGW
-869 LTNVDI
+869 
-875 PTALTE
+875 
-881 IGERAFEGCTSL
+881 RAFGYCTSL
-893 ENINIPT
+893 E
-900 NVTKICDMAF
+900 V
-910 RGCSAVKEL
+910 
-919 AIPERVTYVGYEA
+919 
-932 FGNCSSLATVNFNAE
+932 VNFNSVNCGELSYSCFEDSPVKKINVGIGVNILPRLLTVE
-947 NCSKIYKNAFMGCP
+947 N
-961 VEMLNIGKVYG
+961 
-972 AIPRIV
+972 
-978 TIKTVT
+978 VT
-984 FADGAVK
+984 FANGAVK
-991 VPDDAFSHCADLTAI
+991 VPDNAFSHCAKLTTVT
-1006 NLPDSIESIGAHSFE
+1006 LPDSIETIGSHAFE
-1021 YCERL
+1021 YCEKL
-1026 QTIDL
+1026 QNIEL
-1031 PKDLEV
+1031 PQKLKIV
-1037 IGEKAFFACYNLR
+1037 GPAAFFACYNLR
-1050 NAKLPS
+1050 GAELPS
-1056 SLTRIE
+1056 SVIRIE
-1062 NGVFDNCTSLSDIAI
+1062 EGAFDNCTSLPNISI
-1077 PNSVEYIG
+1077 PNSVEHIG
-1085 DYAFYGCVAAPSV
+1085 RYAFYGCVTAPEV
-1098 NIPAKVSY
+1098 VIPSNVKY
-1106 IGNGAFGSCNAL
+1106 IGFAAFGSCTAL
-1118 KSVSFDPSA
+1118 KEA
-1127 KIDTIGAYTFGLCP
+1127 TFNATNCDNNG
-1141 NIETMIL
+1141 NDI
-1148 PQSVKNIKWR
+1148 
-1158 AFYKCSGLKEINLSS
+1158 FYNSINLSS
-1173 VETIQEDAFLGCSS
+1173 IKIGSNVTVIPDEFVRGKTNITEVTISDSVKTIGYAAFSGTALTEIAVPESVETIGEQAFANISTLRKINFNAVDAQCKDNVFRYSGADGIDVVFGDSVERVPNRIFYNHNDGPIDPLKINTVHFGSNTKEIGEHAFFDCSSLKELDLPKSVEKISNKAFSGCNSLKELDLSLIKEIGDFAFAGCSGLQELDLASVNEIGCSAFARCSS
-1187 LTELTIPASVKS
+1187 LTELEIPQGVKRINSQAFMDCKS
-1199 IGAAAFDGC
+1199 IET
-1208 SSVEVINYNAEDCEN
+1208 VNYNAEDCEISN
-1223 SSSSYNMF
+1223 YYIF

-1281 NVAIVCLNGS
+1281 NVAIVCPNGS

-1376 QVIIPFTATDI
+1376 QVIIPFTVTDI

-1424 LSENSVSTFAGGAAA
+1424 LSENSVSTFAGGATA

-1573 ATITAKVVDNNGNPV
+1573 ATITAKVVDKNGNAV

-1593 NEITASQSLT
+1593 NEISASQQLT

>member
-1 MRKKAMKLIS
+1 MRKKAMKLLS

-47 ISGKLGTKLTWS
+47 ISGKLGTKLAWS

-123 ISTIDDSAFYC
+123 ISTIDDSAFYG

-141 IPYGVTSIEVSS
+141 IPYGVKTINSSS
-153 FYGCRQLTTVDL
+153 FSFCRNLETVKLAYGVT
-165 PESVK
+165 
-170 TIGYDAFGGCSSLE
+170 TIGSYAFEYCINLININ
-184 RVVIPDS
+184 IPDS
-191 VTNMDNSVFSGCTAL
+191 VEVLGSAAFRNCIRLENIKISDSVGHLGSYTFADCVSL
-206 SEVSMG
+206 SNVLLG
-212 SGITTIWNNAFAG
+212 SRIKTIGNNAFAG
-225 CTNLS
+225 CKNLS
-230 TIIIPYNCTRIRGS
+230 VISMPYFCGKISMS
-244 AFAGCSNLSKI
+244 AFAGCSNLSQV

-278 TGSSAESFATKYGY
+278 TGSTAEDFATQYGY

-351 AVEREALPLIDH
+351 TVEREALPLIDH

-407 TGEMYDFYNGD
+407 TGEMYDFYEGD
-418 SILVSDDLRNPIETS
+418 SIFVFDGTQS
-433 TRSYT
+433 
-438 ESDDALGP
+438 P
-446 NVPGPTAPWPN
+446 NTTTTAPGI
-457 EPSTKSDTTNGDSSE
+457 STVTKSDDPDIRPTENTTNTDVS
-472 TSRPDSDFI
+472 
-481 YTRTPNV
+481 V
-488 ITHPYYSDYD
+488 THPGRPSFDW
-498 NTNQQESTT
+498 
-507 VRQREEE
+507 EE
-514 TTAPRPES
+514 TTTVYKE
-522 TTAPARLRAAA
+522 
-533 KRDYSVD
+533 
-540 ETKYVADVTEPTI
+540 DVTRPYASSYKMSQKAPSKMAYGADIAYSEPITNTTMANI
-553 APDGYVCVFRWNLHF
+553 APDGSIKIFRWNLHF
-568 DDIKKVVIGDGVTNI
+568 DEIKKVIIKEGVTGI
-583 SVAAFKNCKQ
+583 SDRAFKSCKQ

-602 VKYIGQEA
+602 VRNIGQEA

-635 SCELLSTLDYDAV
+635 SCELLSTFDYDAANCSHEV
-648 NGLCGYYWDDNVNWF
+648 YWF
-663 DNNTVIKTLYIG
+663 DDNTVIKTLYIG
-675 SDVKKIPKIKSIQ
+675 SDVKEIPKIRSIQ
-688 TAIFKDGVTKIP
+688 TVIFKEGITEIP
-700 NGAFYGFV
+700 REAFSGFAE
-708 KLTTVSL
+708 LTAVML
-715 PETLTEIGVQAFYNC
+715 PETLTRIGNEAFNNC

-735 ITIPAGVAYIDYNAF
+735 ITIPT
-750 ENCDSLEVLNFN
+750 EV
-762 AFNCAYYRRYGQDN
+762 
-776 VFCNSP
+776 
-782 VKTLNVGNAVNTL
+782 
-795 PHIAT
+795 I
-800 LEKVTF
+800 
-806 AEGTAKVPDDLF
+806 
-818 ESCSNL
+818 
-824 VTVNLPSTIT
+824 
-834 EIGSGAF
+834 
-841 ANCIS
+841 
-846 LTNIAIPK
+846 
-854 DVNYIGNGAFSNCSA
+854 YIGW
-869 LTNVDI
+869 
-875 PTALTE
+875 
-881 IGERAFEGCTSL
+881 RAFGYCTSL
-893 ENINIPT
+893 E
-900 NVTKICDMAF
+900 V
-910 RGCSAVKEL
+910 
-919 AIPERVTYVGYEA
+919 
-932 FGNCSSLATVNFNAE
+932 VNFNSVNCGELSYSCFEDSPVKKINVGIGVNILPRLLTVE
-947 NCSKIYKNAFMGCP
+947 N
-961 VEMLNIGKVYG
+961 
-972 AIPRIV
+972 
-978 TIKTVT
+978 VT
-984 FADGAVK
+984 FANGAVK
-991 VPDDAFSHCADLTAI
+991 VPDNAFSHCAKLTTVT
-1006 NLPDSIESIGAHSFE
+1006 LPDSIETIGSHAFE
-1021 YCERL
+1021 YCEKL
-1026 QTIDL
+1026 QNIEL
-1031 PKDLEV
+1031 PQKLKIV
-1037 IGEKAFFACYNLR
+1037 GPAAFFACYNLR
-1050 NAKLPS
+1050 GAELPS
-1056 SLTRIE
+1056 SVIRIE
-1062 NGVFDNCTSLSDIAI
+1062 EGAFDNCTSLPNISI
-1077 PNSVEYIG
+1077 PNSVEHIG
-1085 DYAFYGCVAAPSV
+1085 RYAFYGCVTAPEV
-1098 NIPAKVSY
+1098 VIPSNVKY
-1106 IGNGAFGSCNAL
+1106 IGFAAFGSCTAL
-1118 KSVSFDPSA
+1118 KEA
-1127 KIDTIGAYTFGLCP
+1127 TFNATNCDNNG
-1141 NIETMIL
+1141 NDI
-1148 PQSVKNIKWR
+1148 
-1158 AFYKCSGLKEINLSS
+1158 FYNSINLSS
-1173 VETIQEDAFLGCSS
+1173 IKIGSNVTVIPDEFVRGKTNITEVTISDSVKTIGYAAFSGTALTEIAVPESVETIGEQAFANISTLRKINFNAVDAQCKDNVFRYSGADGIDVVFGDSVERVPNRIFYNHNDGPIDPLKINTVHFGSNTKEIGEHAFFDCSSLKELDLPKSVEKISNKAFSGCNSLKELDLSLIKEIGDFAFAGCSGLQELDLASVNEIGCSAFARCSS
-1187 LTELTIPASVKS
+1187 LTELEIPQGVKRINSQAFMDCKS
-1199 IGAAAFDGC
+1199 IET
-1208 SSVEVINYNAEDCEN
+1208 VNYNAEDCEISN
-1223 SSSSYNMF
+1223 YYIF

-1281 NVAIVCLNGS
+1281 NVAIVCPNGS

-1376 QVIIPFTATDI
+1376 QVIIPFTVTDI

-1424 LSENSVSTFAGGAAA
+1424 LSENSVSTFAGGATA

-1573 ATITAKVVDNNGNPV
+1573 ATITAKVVDKNGNAV

-1593 NEITASQSLT
+1593 NEISASQQLT

-1624 VIPSSLNKLIK
+1624 VIPSSMNKLIK

>member
-1 MRKKAMKLIS
+1 MRKKAMKLLS

-47 ISGKLGTKLTWS
+47 ISGKLGTKLAWS

-89 SYFDAVVINDGC
+89 SYFDAVVINEGC
-101 ANVGAGA
+101 ANVGGAA

-123 ISTIDDSAFYC
+123 ISTIDGNAFSN
-134 CGLKTIE
+134 CGIKKLK
-141 IPYGVTSIEVSS
+141 IPYGVTSIEGSS
-153 FYGCRQLTTVDL
+153 FYGCRQFTTVDL

-170 TIGYDAFGGCSSLE
+170 TIGDSAFGSCSSLE

-191 VTNMDNSVFSGCTAL
+191 VTNMGNRVFSGCTAL
-206 SEVSMG
+206 SEVSLG
-212 SGITTIWNNAFAG
+212 SGLSTIGYSVFKN
-225 CTNLS
+225 CTNL
-230 TIIIPYNCTRIRGS
+230 TIINIPSNCKQVDNF
-244 AFAGCSNLSKI
+244 AFAGCSNLSQV

-273 TIYGF
+273 AIYGF

-438 ESDDALGP
+438 ENDDVLGP

-610 FYGCSSL
+610 FYGCSFL
-617 KEISIPKNVESI
+617 KEIFIPKNVESI

-648 NGLCGYYWDDNVNWF
+648 NCLCGYYWDDNVNWF

-715 PETLTEIGVQAFYNC
+715 PETLTEIGVRAFYNC

-735 ITIPAGVAYIDYNAF
+735 ITIPARVTYIDYNAF
-750 ENCDSLEVLNFN
+750 ENCESLEVLNFN
-762 AFNCAYYRRYGQDN
+762 AFNCDYYRRYGQDN

-834 EIGSGAF
+834 QIGSGAF

-910 RGCSAVKEL
+910 RGCSAVKDL
-919 AIPERVTYVGYEA
+919 TIPERVTYVGYEA
-932 FGNCSSLATVNFNAE
+932 FGSCSSLATVNFNAE
-947 NCSKIYKNAFMGCP
+947 NCSKVYKNAFIGCP
-961 VEMLNIGKVYG
+961 VEVLNIGKVYG
-972 AIPRIV
+972 AIPRII

-991 VPDDAFSHCADLTAI
+991 VPDDAFSHCADLTTV
-1006 NLPDSIESIGAHSFE
+1006 NLPDSIKNIGAHSFE

-1026 QTIDL
+1026 QSIDL

-1050 NAKLPS
+1050 NAQLPP

-1062 NGVFDNCTSLSDIAI
+1062 NGVFDNCTSLSDIVI

-1085 DYAFYGCVAAPSV
+1085 DYAFYGCVTAPSV

-1118 KSVSFDPSA
+1118 KSVSFDTSV
-1127 KIDTIGAYTFGLCP
+1127 KIDTIGAYTFGLCT

-1148 PQSVKNIKWR
+1148 PQSVKTIKWR
-1158 AFYKCSGLKEINLSS
+1158 AFYNCSSLKEINLSS
-1173 VETIQEDAFLGCSS
+1173 AETIQGGAFLGCSS

-1199 IGAAAFDGC
+1199 IGYGTFDGC
-1208 SSVEVINYNAEDCEN
+1208 SSVEVINYNAEDCEISN
-1223 SSSSYNMF
+1223 YF
-1231 ANCTAVKTV
+1231 IFDNCTAVKTV

-1281 NVAIVCLNGS
+1281 NVAIVCPNGS

-1300 GIKYILEDGVND
+1300 GIKYILEEGVND

-1376 QVIIPFTATDI
+1376 QVIIPFTVTDI
-1387 SSSAFNGTNAVIYCY
+1387 SRSAFNGTNAVIYCY

-1501 RIDLKFATPSTTTV
+1501 RIDLKFVTPSTATV

-1573 ATITAKVVDNNGNPV
+1573 ATITAKVVDKNGNAV

-1593 NEITASQSLT
+1593 NEITASQQLT
-1603 SKAGFFQKL
+1603 SKAGFFQKIA
-1612 VAFFKK
+1612 AFFKK